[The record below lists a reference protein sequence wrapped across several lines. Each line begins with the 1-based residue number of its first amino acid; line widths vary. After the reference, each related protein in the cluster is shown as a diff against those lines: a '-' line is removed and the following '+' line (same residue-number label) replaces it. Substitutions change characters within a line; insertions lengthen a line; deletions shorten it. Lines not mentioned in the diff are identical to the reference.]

1 MKKIV
6 VTLLLAAILLTM
18 TPMSATLAEASYATV
33 QSGNQYGVR
42 LRLGPST
49 SYASQT
55 TLPSG
60 TVVTVLEKG
69 TVWTRIQAGTLT
81 GYMMSKFLVSSD
93 GSNSSS
99 TPSLGT
105 ATVYAGNGL
114 RTWLRTAPNGRRLGL
129 YSDGT
134 PLTILGY
141 KGEWTRVMIGSSVG
155 YMMTKYIALPAP
167 TPEPTPIPYSA
178 LNKVEL
184 NYEYPLVGDTLLA
197 TITPSQA
204 TVDYQWYRDEVG
216 GTKLSTAAA
225 YTATTADVGH
235 KICLQVTGNGQWA
248 GQKVSVL
255 SQPVTKERKVAGVM
269 IVNTNADHSAP
280 LAGDILKAVV
290 APSSATVT
298 YSWRVAGVEKGKE
311 ATYVV
316 QASDSGKQIQVYATG
331 TGDFSGQA
339 ASDMTSKVADALELK
354 EVKLSTSFPVV
365 GQAITATVTPGSATA
380 SYVWY
385 VDGIKMGSGASY
397 TPTAFDMGK
406 VITVKATGTDKCAG
420 TVESAASQPVKM
432 VNLTKVSLD
441 SNAPVVGM
449 TLTATAEPAEARTA
463 NSVLYYWY
471 VSGEDKPVQS
481 DWSNKLTVKEAYAG
495 KAIYVRAYGQG
506 IYGGVVASAITSPV
520 NSKYTLNGV
529 SLTVTEPVV
538 GDVITAV
545 SDPQNL
551 SKADCLYLWQIG
563 TVTKS
568 STDNTYTVTSDD
580 VGKQIRVTLKYNG
593 AAVTSAATAKVA
605 KSKLITGIYLY
616 NETTKQNIGSAPQ
629 VGQTISVKVNP
640 VSAAESNCVKYSWR
654 IANKEVSTNASYTIA
669 SDDAGKELAVF
680 VEATGSYQ
688 IKENTSGSHKDKD
701 SGKVYLVARK
711 NVDGGQPINVTL
723 TAAITPKVGQSPVL
737 SLPKNEEN
745 KVVWTDGKGNK
756 QDVFYTANITWSPSL
771 SDNGTFRTGESYKAV
786 VNFTILTGGY
796 RLGTV
801 SVKDVNGSSMV
812 SASPVGNT
820 VTLQFSAL
828 TATQDVDNFCI
839 YGVTAPE
846 KGKTPVT
853 AIRDCAQYKGT
864 VAWQDEKGNAVTIF
878 EANKVYKAVI
888 SLTSAA
894 EYTFPNSG
902 KSLFTVPGAVSAEY
916 NKTGDHTATVTA
928 TFNPITTATKAE
940 VYADRDSVTV
950 GTSKK
955 YVVCTAL
962 LSGFTGDQDSLTW
975 SWTLA
980 NGTADETKID
990 QNGIVTIDADEKAGL
1005 ELLVTAS
1012 TTVEGK
1018 AYSASTTI
1026 KTATDDSTGDL
1037 SPVVTIVKSVSE
1049 LQAGKETTFIA
1060 TVQNSNNETVR
1071 WSVEGVDGT
1080 KSSGTTIGSSTGI
1093 LKISKF
1099 ETVKQLKVTATAV
1112 PTGET
1117 AVCYVTVVY
1126 AEAPISITFV
1136 EGQKSVSIGQS
1147 ATFKVAISA
1156 AEANPKAE
1164 FAVAANNGKADV
1176 TFTATDDTCTV
1187 TVPGEPSLVGK
1198 EIFVTARYACKD
1210 EDGNTHEV
1218 SAKYSFIITETA
1230 PEAKAAT
1237 MTLEGAALLPD
1248 DDFAVA
1254 DDEPAAQPEEAA
1266 TAPAKGIDTKSDSIS
1281 LVISGGEEEPAAKDE
1296 ESKEAPETE
1305 EKPAEEPK
1313 AEEKPAEPAVRK
1325 TEINTKNENIKLVIS
1340 GGEEETAQPE
1350 EIQQAEQPE
1359 ETQKDEQSAEPAAEE
1374 KKTEIDTKNENIKLV
1389 ISGGDEEP
1397 VQTEKTKDEAP
1408 AEAETEKETV
1418 VVNEKE
1424 KKDAKEQKPDK
1435 KEEAP
1440 AEIGV
1445 TVYGPDVAKV
1455 VPGKV
1460 YTFSAEVS
1468 CAVEGYDIVWSVY
1481 CSDETVKAS
1490 IVDGE
1495 LYVTENPTGEDQ
1507 VLRIRARYKDA
1518 DGNLY
1523 SEGSYASFHV
1533 TVAPGI
1539 AKPRVIKESKP
1550 AEKESENGKAAEAEG
1565 NKEPAKVEES
1575 KETVKP
1581 ETTEPKKIYEDDR
1594 DDPDYVPF
1602 D

>member
-6 VTLLLAAILLTM
+6 VTLLLAAILLAM

-42 LRLGPST
+42 LRLGPGT
-49 SYASQT
+49 NYASQT

-60 TVVTVLEKG
+60 TVVTVLEQG
-69 TVWTRIQAGTLT
+69 TVWTRIQAGTLS
-81 GYMMSKFLVSSD
+81 GYMMSKFLVSSS
-93 GSNSSS
+93 GSSTSS

-141 KGEWTRVMIGSSVG
+141 KGQWTRVMIGSSVG

-178 LNKVEL
+178 LTKVEL
-184 NYEYPLVGDTLLA
+184 NYEYPLVGDTLTA
-197 TITPSQA
+197 TITPAQA
-204 TVDYQWYRDEVG
+204 TVDYQWYRDEAKDAN
-216 GTKLSTAAA
+216 KLSTAAA

-235 KICLQVTGNGQWA
+235 KILLVVTGNGQWA

-269 IVNTNADHSAP
+269 IVNTIADHSAP

-397 TPTAFDMGK
+397 MPTAFDMGK

-471 VSGEDKPVQS
+471 VSGEDKPVQKGW
-481 DWSNKLTVKEAYAG
+481 DNTFKVEEKYAG

-538 GDVITAV
+538 GDVIKAV
-545 SDPQNL
+545 SDPANL
-551 SKADCLYLWQIG
+551 SGTECLYLWQIG

-593 AAVTSAATAKVA
+593 ATATSAATSAVLG
-605 KSKLITGIYLY
+605 SKNITGIYLY
-616 NETTKQNIGSAPQ
+616 NESTKQNIGSQPQ

-640 VSAAESNCVKYSWR
+640 SEAAVKYTWTR
-654 IANKEVSTNASYTIA
+654 TEADNKTTTNVGNAASYVVTA
-669 SDDAGKELAVF
+669 ADAGRPLTVK
-680 VEATGSYQ
+680 VEAQGSYV
-688 IKENTSGSHKDKD
+688 INNKDKFFTA
-701 SGKVYLVARK
+701 STTVAGGNAV
-711 NVDGGQPINVTL
+711 NVAL
-723 TAAITPKVGQSPVL
+723 TSAITPKVGQSPVL
-737 SLPKNEEN
+737 KLNN
-745 KVVWTDGKGNK
+745 NTAVWKDAAGKS
-756 QDVFYTANITWSPSL
+756 YTVTYSADITWSPSL

-786 VNFTILTGGY
+786 VNFTSLTGGY
-796 RLGTV
+796 RLG
-801 SVKDVNGSSMV
+801 SV
-812 SASPVGNT
+812 SATDVDGKTSVSGSLVGNT
-820 VTLQFSAL
+820 VTINFGKL
-828 TATQDVDNFCI
+828 TATQEVDNFCI

-990 QNGIVTIDADEKAGL
+990 QNGIVTVDADEKAGL

-1026 KTATDDSTGDL
+1026 KTATDNSTGDL
-1037 SPVVTIVKSVSE
+1037 APVVTIVKSVSE

-1156 AEANPKAE
+1156 SEANPKAE

-1176 TFTATDDTCTV
+1176 TFTATDDTCVV

-1281 LVISGGEEEPAAKDE
+1281 LVISGGEEEPAAKGE

-1340 GGEEETAQPE
+1340 GGDEEPAQPE
-1350 EIQQAEQPE
+1350 E
-1359 ETQKDEQSAEPAAEE
+1359 
-1374 KKTEIDTKNENIKLV
+1374 
-1389 ISGGDEEP
+1389 
-1397 VQTEKTKDEAP
+1397 TKDEAP

-1424 KKDAKEQKPDK
+1424 KKDAKEQKPVK

>member
-69 TVWTRIQAGTLT
+69 TVWTRIQAGTLS
-81 GYMMSKFLVSSD
+81 GYMMSKFLVSSG
-93 GSNSSS
+93 GSSTSS
-99 TPSLGT
+99 TPSLGS
-105 ATVYAGNGL
+105 ATVYAGNGK

-155 YMMTKYIALPAP
+155 YMMTKFIALPAP

-178 LNKVEL
+178 LTKVEL
-184 NYEYPLVGDTLLA
+184 NYEYPLVGDTLTA
-197 TITPSQA
+197 TITPAQA
-204 TVDYQWYRDEVG
+204 TVDYQWYRDEAKDAN
-216 GTKLSTAAA
+216 KLSTAAA

-235 KICLQVTGNGQWA
+235 KILLVVTGNGQWA

-593 AAVTSAATAKVA
+593 ATATSAATSAVL
-605 KSKLITGIYLY
+605 KSKNITGIYLY
-616 NETTKQNIGSAPQ
+616 NESTKQNIGSQPQ

-640 VSAAESNCVKYSWR
+640 SEAAASGCVKYTWTIGGKKSGTTT
-654 IANKEVSTNASYTIA
+654 SSYTIT
-669 SDDAGKELAVF
+669 SSDAGKEIIAK
-680 VEATGSYQ
+680 VEATGSYV
-688 IKENTSGSHKDKD
+688 INNNEKAFTAKTTVAGGNAVNVALTS
-701 SGKVYLVARK
+701 
-711 NVDGGQPINVTL
+711 
-723 TAAITPKVGQSPVL
+723 AITPKVGQSPVL
-737 SLPKNEEN
+737 KLNN
-745 KVVWTDGKGNK
+745 NTAVWKDAAGKEYPVTYSA
-756 QDVFYTANITWSPSL
+756 DITWSPSL
-771 SDNGTFRTGESYKAV
+771 SDNGTFRTGVSYKAV
-786 VNFTILTGGY
+786 VNFTSLTGGY
-796 RLGTV
+796 RLG
-801 SVKDVNGSSMV
+801 SV
-812 SASPVGNT
+812 SATDVDGKTSVSGSLVGNT
-820 VTLQFSAL
+820 VTINFGKL
-828 TATQDVDNFCI
+828 TATQEVDNFCI

-1026 KTATDDSTGDL
+1026 KTATDNSTGDL
-1037 SPVVTIVKSVSE
+1037 APVVTIVKSVSE

-1136 EGQKSVSIGQS
+1136 EGQKSVSIGQK
-1147 ATFKVAISA
+1147 AAFKVAISA
-1156 AEANPKAE
+1156 AEANPKAQ
-1164 FAVAANNGKADV
+1164 FAVAASNGATDV
-1176 TFTATDDTCTV
+1176 TIASSTNDTCTV
-1187 TVPGEPSLVGK
+1187 NVPNDPALVGK

-1210 EDGNTHEV
+1210 EDGKEHEV

-1281 LVISGGEEEPAAKDE
+1281 LVISGGEEEPAAKGE

-1350 EIQQAEQPE
+1350 EIQPAEQPE
-1359 ETQKDEQSAEPAAEE
+1359 KTQKDEQSAEPAAEE

-1389 ISGGDEEP
+1389 ISGGDEDP
-1397 VQTEKTKDEAP
+1397 VQPEETKDEAP

-1424 KKDAKEQKPDK
+1424 KKDAKEQKPVK

>member
-42 LRLGPST
+42 LRLGPGT
-49 SYASQT
+49 NYASQT

-60 TVVTVLEKG
+60 TVVTVLEQG
-69 TVWTRIQAGTLT
+69 TIWTRIQAGTLS
-81 GYMMSKFLVSSD
+81 GYMMSKFLVSSS
-93 GSNSSS
+93 GSS
-99 TPSLGT
+99 TSSAPSLGS
-105 ATVYAGNGL
+105 ATVFAGNGL

-167 TPEPTPIPYSA
+167 TPAPTPIPYSA
-178 LNKVEL
+178 LTKVEL

-197 TITPSQA
+197 TVTPAHA
-204 TVDYQWYRDEVG
+204 TVTYQWYRDSVG
-216 GTKLSTAAA
+216 GKKLSTAAA
-225 YTATTADVGH
+225 YTPTAADAGH
-235 KICLQVTGNGQWA
+235 KICVEVTGTGQWA
-248 GQKVSVL
+248 QQKVSVL
-255 SQPVTKERKVAGVM
+255 SQPVTKERKIAGVM
-269 IVNTNADHSAP
+269 IVNTNTDHIAP

-290 APSSATVT
+290 APSSATAT
-298 YSWRVAGVEKGKE
+298 YSWRVAGVEKGTE

-316 QASDSGKQIQVYATG
+316 QASDSNKQIQVYATG
-331 TGDFSGQA
+331 TGDFSGRA
-339 ASDMTSKVADALELK
+339 ASDMTSPVADALALK

-365 GQAITATVTPGSATA
+365 GQAVSASVTPSSATA

-385 VDGIKMGSGASY
+385 VDGIKMGTGATY

-406 VITVKATGTDKCAG
+406 AITVKATGTDKCAG
-420 TVESAASQPVKM
+420 TVESNASQPVKM
-432 VNLTKVSLD
+432 TNLTRVTMD
-441 SNAPVVGM
+441 SMTPAVGM
-449 TLTATAEPAEARTA
+449 TLTATAEPVEAVTA
-463 NSVLYYWY
+463 DSVLYYWY
-471 VSGEDKPVQS
+471 ISGQDESVQKGW
-481 DWSNKLTVKEAYAG
+481 DNTFEVKAEHAG

-506 IYGGVVASAITSPV
+506 IYGGVVASAISSPV
-520 NSKYTLNGV
+520 NSKFTLNA
-529 SLTVTEPVV
+529 VTLSVTDPVV
-538 GDVITAV
+538 GDKITAV
-545 SDPQNL
+545 SDPKNL
-551 SKADCLYLWQIG
+551 PATECLYLWQIG

-568 STDNTYTVTSDD
+568 SADPTYTVQPDD

-593 AAVTSAATAKVA
+593 AAVTSAATNKVL
-605 KSKLITGIYLY
+605 KEKKITGAYLY
-616 NETTKQNIGSAPQ
+616 NETTQQNIGNKPQ
-629 VGQTISVKVNP
+629 VGQTISAKVTP
-640 VSAAESNCVKYSWR
+640 ASAAESGFVTYQWYIDSV
-654 IANKEVSTNASYTIA
+654 EVAGAPGSSYTIK
-669 SDDAGKELAVF
+669 DENAGKTIYAKVQG
-680 VEATGSYQ
+680 TGSYGTDELKTNSTQ
-688 IKENTSGSHKDKD
+688 VENGKPIK
-701 SGKVYLVARK
+701 
-711 NVDGGQPINVTL
+711 VTL
-723 TAAITPKVGQSPVL
+723 PDGVTPKVGQSPVL
-737 SLPKNEEN
+737 AVKRIAVAEP
-745 KVVWTDGKGNK
+745 DGKPLMGSNGK
-756 QDVFYTANITWSPSL
+756 PITELDCYATITWSPSL
-771 SDNGTFRTGESYKAV
+771 SDNGTFRTGVNYKAV
-786 VNFTILTGGY
+786 VNFTSVTGGY

-801 SVKDVNGSSMV
+801 SVKDVNGSSTV

-820 VTLQFSAL
+820 VTLKFSAL
-828 TATQDVDNFCI
+828 TDKQEVDNFCI

-864 VAWQDEKGNAVTIF
+864 VAWQDEKGNAVTVF

-902 KSLFTVPGAVSAEY
+902 KSLFTVPGAASAVY
-916 NKTGDHTATVTA
+916 QKTGDHTATVTA
-928 TFNPITTATKAE
+928 TFDPITTETKAE
-940 VYADRDSVTV
+940 IYADRTSVTV

-955 YVVCTAL
+955 YVVCTAM
-962 LSGFTGDQDSLTW
+962 LSGFSGDQDSLEW
-975 SWTLA
+975 KWTLA
-980 NGTADETKID
+980 NGTKDETGID
-990 QNGIVTIDADEKAGL
+990 QNGIVTIDADEKADL

-1018 AYSASTTI
+1018 LYSASATI
-1026 KTATDDSTGDL
+1026 KTVADSTPGDL
-1037 SPVVTIVKSVSE
+1037 TPVVTIVKSVSE

-1060 TVQNSNNETVR
+1060 TVQNSVNETVR
-1071 WSVEGVDGT
+1071 WSVEGVDGD

-1117 AVCYVTVVY
+1117 AVCYVSVVY

-1136 EGQKSVSIGQS
+1136 EGQKSVSIGQK
-1147 ATFKVAISA
+1147 AAFKVAISA
-1156 AEANPKAE
+1156 AEANPKAQ
-1164 FAVAANNGKADV
+1164 FAVAASNGATDV
-1176 TFTATDDTCTV
+1176 TIASSTNDTCTV
-1187 TVPGEPSLVGK
+1187 NVPDDPALVGK
-1198 EIFVTARYACKD
+1198 EIFLTARYACKD
-1210 EDGNTHEV
+1210 DDGKEHEV
-1218 SAKYSFIITETA
+1218 SAKWSFIITETA

-1266 TAPAKGIDTKSDSIS
+1266 TAPAKVIDTKNENIT
-1281 LVISGGEEEPAAKDE
+1281 LTISGGEEEPAAKDE

-1305 EKPAEEPK
+1305 EKPAEGQAESAAKGEEPAEEPK

-1325 TEINTKNENIKLVIS
+1325 TEI
-1340 GGEEETAQPE
+1340 
-1350 EIQQAEQPE
+1350 
-1359 ETQKDEQSAEPAAEE
+1359 
-1374 KKTEIDTKNENIKLV
+1374 DTKNENITLV
-1389 ISGGDEEP
+1389 ISGGDEPEEKAESEKAEEP
-1397 VQTEKTKDEAP
+1397 APKTEE
-1408 AEAETEKETV
+1408 ETV
-1418 VVNEKE
+1418 VVSEKE
-1424 KKDAKEQKPDK
+1424 KKDDGKKQKPVK

-1440 AEIGV
+1440 ADIGV

-1460 YTFSAEVS
+1460 YAFTAEVS
-1468 CAVEGYDIVWSVY
+1468 CEVEGYEIVWSVY
-1481 CSDETVKAS
+1481 CSDESVKAS

-1495 LYVTENPTGEDQ
+1495 LYVTENPTGEEQ

-1523 SEGSYASFHV
+1523 SENSYASFHV

-1539 AKPRVIKESKP
+1539 AKPRVIKERKTSTDE
-1550 AEKESENGKAAEAEG
+1550 AEIGKSAEAEG
-1565 NKEPAKVEES
+1565 NTESALPEEPKQSE
-1575 KETVKP
+1575 P
-1581 ETTEPKKIYEDDR
+1581 TEPKKIYEDDR

>member
-42 LRLGPST
+42 LRLGPGT
-49 SYASQT
+49 NYASQT

-60 TVVTVLEKG
+60 TVVTVLEQG
-69 TVWTRIQAGTLT
+69 TIWTRIQAGTLS
-81 GYMMSKFLVSSD
+81 GYMMSKFLVSSS
-93 GSNSSS
+93 GSS
-99 TPSLGT
+99 TSSAPSLGS
-105 ATVYAGNGL
+105 ATVFAGNGL

-167 TPEPTPIPYSA
+167 TPAPTPIPYSA
-178 LNKVEL
+178 LSKVEL

-204 TVDYQWYRDEVG
+204 TVTYQWYRDKVG

-235 KICLQVTGNGQWA
+235 KICVEVTGTGQWA
-248 GQKVSVL
+248 EQKVSVL
-255 SQPVTKERKVAGVM
+255 SQPVTKERKIAGVM
-269 IVNTNADHSAP
+269 IVNTNTDHIAP

-290 APSSATVT
+290 APSSATAT
-298 YSWRVAGVEKGKE
+298 YSWRVAGVEKGTE

-316 QASDSGKQIQVYATG
+316 QASDSNKQIQVYATG
-331 TGDFSGQA
+331 TGDFSGRA
-339 ASDMTSKVADALELK
+339 ASDMTSPVADALALK

-365 GQAITATVTPGSATA
+365 GQAVSASVTPSSATA

-385 VDGIKMGSGASY
+385 VDGIKMGTGATY

-406 VITVKATGTDKCAG
+406 AITVKATGTDKCAG
-420 TVESAASQPVKM
+420 TVESNASQPVKM
-432 VNLTKVSLD
+432 TNLTRVTMD
-441 SNAPVVGM
+441 SMTPAVGM
-449 TLTATAEPAEARTA
+449 TLTATAEPVEAVTA
-463 NSVLYYWY
+463 DSVLYYWY
-471 VSGEDKPVQS
+471 ISGQDESVQKGW
-481 DWSNKLTVKEAYAG
+481 DNTFEVKAEHAG

-506 IYGGVVASAITSPV
+506 IYGGVVASAISSPV
-520 NSKYTLNGV
+520 NSKFTLNA
-529 SLTVTEPVV
+529 VTLSVTDPVV
-538 GDVITAV
+538 GDVITAQA
-545 SDPQNL
+545 DPKNL
-551 SKADCLYLWQIG
+551 PATECLYLWQIG

-568 STDNTYTVTSDD
+568 SADPTYTVQPDD

-593 AAVTSAATAKVA
+593 AAVTSAATNKVL
-605 KSKLITGIYLY
+605 KEKKITGAYLY
-616 NETTKQNIGSAPQ
+616 NETTQQNIGNKPQ
-629 VGQTISVKVNP
+629 VGQTISAKVTP
-640 VSAAESNCVKYSWR
+640 ASAAESGFVTYQWYIDSV
-654 IANKEVSTNASYTIA
+654 EVAGATGSSYTIK
-669 SDDAGKELAVF
+669 DENAGKTIYAKVQG
-680 VEATGSYQ
+680 TGSYGTDELKTNSTQ
-688 IKENTSGSHKDKD
+688 VENGKPIK
-701 SGKVYLVARK
+701 
-711 NVDGGQPINVTL
+711 VTL
-723 TAAITPKVGQSPVL
+723 PDGVTPKVGQSPVL
-737 SLPKNEEN
+737 AVKRIAVAEP
-745 KVVWTDGKGNK
+745 DGKPLMGSNGK
-756 QDVFYTANITWSPSL
+756 PITELDCYATITWSPSL

-786 VNFTILTGGY
+786 VNFTILTGGF

-820 VTLQFSAL
+820 VTLKFSAL
-828 TATQDVDNFCI
+828 TDKQEVDNFCI

-864 VAWQDEKGNAVTIF
+864 VAWQDESGKPVTVF

-902 KSLFTVPGAVSAEY
+902 KSLFTVPGAASAVY
-916 NKTGDHTATVTA
+916 QKTGDHTATVTA
-928 TFNPITTATKAE
+928 TFDPITTETKAE
-940 VYADRDSVTV
+940 IYADRTSVTV

-955 YVVCTAL
+955 YVVCTAM
-962 LSGFTGDQDSLTW
+962 LSGFSGDQDSLEW
-975 SWTLA
+975 KWTLA
-980 NGTADETKID
+980 NGTKDETGID
-990 QNGIVTIDADEKAGL
+990 QNGIVTIDADEKADL

-1018 AYSASTTI
+1018 LYSASATI
-1026 KTATDDSTGDL
+1026 KTVADSTPGDL
-1037 SPVVTIVKSVSE
+1037 TPVVTIVKSVSE
-1049 LQAGKETTFIA
+1049 LQAGKDTTFIA
-1060 TVQNSNNETVR
+1060 TVQNSVNETVR
-1071 WSVEGVDGT
+1071 WSVEGVDGD
-1080 KSSGTTIGSSTGI
+1080 KSSGTTIGSSTGV
-1093 LKISKF
+1093 LKISRF

-1136 EGQKSVSIGQS
+1136 EGQKSVSIGQK
-1147 ATFKVAISA
+1147 AAFKVAISA
-1156 AEANPKAE
+1156 AEANPKAQ
-1164 FAVAANNGKADV
+1164 FAVAASNGATDV
-1176 TFTATDDTCTV
+1176 TIASSTNDTCTV
-1187 TVPGEPSLVGK
+1187 NVPDDPALVGK
-1198 EIFVTARYACKD
+1198 EIFLTARYACKD
-1210 EDGNTHEV
+1210 DDGKEHEV
-1218 SAKYSFIITETA
+1218 SAKWSFIITETA

-1266 TAPAKGIDTKSDSIS
+1266 TAPAKVIDTKNENIT
-1281 LVISGGEEEPAAKDE
+1281 LTISGGEEEPAAKDE

-1305 EKPAEEPK
+1305 EKPAEGQAESAAKGEEPAEEPK

-1325 TEINTKNENIKLVIS
+1325 TEI
-1340 GGEEETAQPE
+1340 
-1350 EIQQAEQPE
+1350 
-1359 ETQKDEQSAEPAAEE
+1359 
-1374 KKTEIDTKNENIKLV
+1374 DTKNENITLV
-1389 ISGGDEEP
+1389 ISGGDEPEEKAEP
-1397 VQTEKTKDEAP
+1397 EKAEEPAPKTEE
-1408 AEAETEKETV
+1408 ETV
-1418 VVNEKE
+1418 VVSEKE
-1424 KKDAKEQKPDK
+1424 KKDDGKKQKPVK

-1440 AEIGV
+1440 ADIGV

-1460 YTFSAEVS
+1460 YAFTAEVS
-1468 CAVEGYDIVWSVY
+1468 CEVEGYEIVWSVY
-1481 CSDETVKAS
+1481 CSDESVKAS

-1495 LYVTENPTGEDQ
+1495 LYVTENPTGEEQ

-1523 SEGSYASFHV
+1523 SENSYASFHV

-1539 AKPRVIKESKP
+1539 AKPRVIKERKTSTDE
-1550 AEKESENGKAAEAEG
+1550 AEIGKSAEAEG
-1565 NKEPAKVEES
+1565 NTEPALPEEPKQS
-1575 KETVKP
+1575 EP
-1581 ETTEPKKIYEDDR
+1581 TEPKKIYEDDR

>member
-42 LRLGPST
+42 LRLGPGT
-49 SYASQT
+49 NYASQT

-60 TVVTVLEKG
+60 TVVTVLEQG
-69 TVWTRIQAGTLT
+69 TVWTRIQAGTLS
-81 GYMMSKFLVSSD
+81 GYMMSKFLVSSG
-93 GSNSSS
+93 GSSTSS
-99 TPSLGT
+99 TPSLGS
-105 ATVYAGNGL
+105 ATVYAGNGK

-155 YMMTKYIALPAP
+155 YMMSKYIALPAP
-167 TPEPTPIPYSA
+167 TPAPTPIPYSA
-178 LNKVEL
+178 LSKVEL

-204 TVDYQWYRDEVG
+204 TVTYQWYRDKVG

-235 KICLQVTGNGQWA
+235 KICVEVTGTGQWA
-248 GQKVSVL
+248 QQKVSVL
-255 SQPVTKERKVAGVM
+255 SQPVTKERKIAGVM
-269 IVNTNADHSAP
+269 IVNTNTDHTAP

-290 APSSATVT
+290 APSSATAA
-298 YSWRVAGVEKGKE
+298 YSWRVAGVEKGTE

-316 QASDSGKQIQVYATG
+316 QASDSNKQIQVYATG
-331 TGDFSGQA
+331 TGDFSGRA
-339 ASDMTSKVADALELK
+339 ASDMTSPVADALALK

-365 GQAITATVTPGSATA
+365 GQAVSASVTPSSATA

-385 VDGIKMGSGASY
+385 VDGIKMGTGATY

-406 VITVKATGTDKCAG
+406 AITVKATGTDKCAG
-420 TVESAASQPVKM
+420 TVESNASQPVKM
-432 VNLTKVSLD
+432 TNLTRVTMD
-441 SNAPVVGM
+441 SMTPAVGM
-449 TLTATAEPAEARTA
+449 TLTATAEPAEAMTA
-463 NSVLYYWY
+463 RSVAYYWY
-471 VSGEDKPVQS
+471 VSGEDKPVHEGW
-481 DWSNKLTVKEAYAG
+481 DNTFKVEEKYAG

-506 IYGGVVASAITSPV
+506 IYGGVVASAISSPV
-520 NSKYTLNGV
+520 NSKVTLNA
-529 SLTVTEPVV
+529 VTLSVTDPVV
-538 GDVITAV
+538 GDKITAV
-545 SDPQNL
+545 SDPANL
-551 SKADCLYLWQIG
+551 AKDDCLYLWQIG

-568 STDNTYTVTSDD
+568 SADNTYTVAPDD

-593 AAVTSAATAKVA
+593 AAVTSVATSAVLQ
-605 KSKLITGIYLY
+605 SKLITGIYLY

-640 VSAAESNCVKYSWR
+640 VSAAESNCVKYTWTR
-654 IANKEVSTNASYTIA
+654 TEADNKTTTNVGTGASYTVTA
-669 SDDAGKELAVF
+669 DDAGKKLTVK
-680 VEATGSYQ
+680 VEATATSSYQ
-688 IKENTSGSHKDKD
+688 INNKEKYFTANTA
-701 SGKVYLVARK
+701 VA
-711 NVDGGQPINVTL
+711 GGHAVNVTL
-723 TAAITPKVGQSPVL
+723 PASIIPKVGQSPVL
-737 SLPKNEEN
+737 KLNNNTAVWKDSTGKETN
-745 KVVWTDGKGNK
+745 VVYSAT
-756 QDVFYTANITWSPSL
+756 ITWSPSL
-771 SDNGTFRTGESYKAV
+771 SDNGTFRTGEKYTAV
-786 VNFTILTGGY
+786 VNFTSLTGGF

-801 SVKDVNGSSMV
+801 SVTDVDGSSV
-812 SASPVGNT
+812 VTASPVGNT
-820 VTLQFSAL
+820 VTLNFGQL
-828 TATQDVDNFCI
+828 TATQEVDNFCI

-846 KGKTPVT
+846 AGKTPVT
-853 AIRDCAQYKGT
+853 AIRKSAQFDGT
-864 VAWQDEKGNAVTIF
+864 VAWQDESGKAVTTF
-878 EANKVYKAVI
+878 EANKKYTAVI
-888 SLTSAA
+888 SLTCGT
-894 EYTFPNSG
+894 EYTFPAG
-902 KSLFTVPGAVSAEY
+902 GTSLFTVPGAASVKY
-916 NKTGDHTATVTA
+916 QKTGDHTATVTA
-928 TFNPITTATKAE
+928 TFDPITTETKAE
-940 VYADRDSVTV
+940 IYADRTSVTV

-955 YVVCTAL
+955 YVVCTAM
-962 LSGFTGDQDSLTW
+962 LSGFSGDQDSLEW
-975 SWTLA
+975 KWTLA
-980 NGTADETKID
+980 NGTKDETGID
-990 QNGIVTIDADEKAGL
+990 QNGIVTIDADEKADL

-1012 TTVEGK
+1012 TTVDGK
-1018 AYSASTTI
+1018 LYSASTTI
-1026 KTATDDSTGDL
+1026 KTVADSTSGDL
-1037 SPVVTIVKSVSE
+1037 TPVVTIVKSVSE

-1060 TVQNSNNETVR
+1060 TVQNSVNETVR
-1071 WSVEGVDGT
+1071 WSVEGVDGD

-1126 AEAPISITFV
+1126 AEAPIGITFV

-1147 ATFKVAISA
+1147 ATFKVAVSTSA
-1156 AEANPKAE
+1156 ADPKAE
-1164 FAVAANNGKADV
+1164 FAVAASNGKADV
-1176 TFTATDDTCTV
+1176 TFTATNDTCTV
-1187 TVPGEPSLVGK
+1187 TVPNDPALVGK
-1198 EIFVTARYACKD
+1198 EIFVTARYTET
-1210 EDGNTHEV
+1210 EDGKAHEV
-1218 SAKYSFIITETA
+1218 SAKWSFIITETA

-1266 TAPAKGIDTKSDSIS
+1266 TAPAKVIDTKNENIT
-1281 LVISGGEEEPAAKDE
+1281 LTISGGEEEPAAKDE

-1305 EKPAEEPK
+1305 EKPAEGQAESAAKGEEPAEEPK

-1325 TEINTKNENIKLVIS
+1325 TEI
-1340 GGEEETAQPE
+1340 
-1350 EIQQAEQPE
+1350 
-1359 ETQKDEQSAEPAAEE
+1359 
-1374 KKTEIDTKNENIKLV
+1374 DTKNENITLV
-1389 ISGGDEEP
+1389 ISGGDEPEEKAEP
-1397 VQTEKTKDEAP
+1397 EKAEEPAPKTEE
-1408 AEAETEKETV
+1408 ETV
-1418 VVNEKE
+1418 VVSEKE
-1424 KKDAKEQKPDK
+1424 KKDDGKKQKPVK

-1440 AEIGV
+1440 ADIGV

-1460 YTFSAEVS
+1460 YAFTAEVS
-1468 CAVEGYDIVWSVY
+1468 CEVEGYEIVWSVY
-1481 CSDETVKAS
+1481 CSDESVKAS

-1495 LYVTENPTGEDQ
+1495 LYVTENPTGEEQ

-1523 SEGSYASFHV
+1523 SENSYASFHV

-1539 AKPRVIKESKP
+1539 AKPRVIKERKTSTDE
-1550 AEKESENGKAAEAEG
+1550 AEIGKSAEAEG
-1565 NKEPAKVEES
+1565 NTEPALPEEPKQS
-1575 KETVKP
+1575 EP
-1581 ETTEPKKIYEDDR
+1581 TEPKKIYEDDR

>member
-42 LRLGPST
+42 LRLGPGT

-60 TVVTVLEKG
+60 TVVTVLEQG

-93 GSNSSS
+93 GSNPSS

-178 LNKVEL
+178 LTKVEL
-184 NYEYPLVGDTLLA
+184 NYEYPLVGDTLTA
-197 TITPSQA
+197 TITPAQA

-248 GQKVSVL
+248 EQKVSVL
-255 SQPVTKERKVAGVM
+255 SQPVTAERKVAGVM

-298 YSWRVAGVEKGKE
+298 YSWRVAGVEKGTE

-365 GQAITATVTPGSATA
+365 GQAITVTVTPGSATA

-471 VSGEDKPVQS
+471 VSGDDKPVQS
-481 DWSNKLTVKEAYAG
+481 DWSNKFTVTEAYVG
-495 KAIYVRAYGQG
+495 KSIYVRAYGQG

-520 NSKYTLNGV
+520 NSTYTLNGV
-529 SLTVTEPVV
+529 SLSVTEPVV

-545 SDPQNL
+545 SDPKNL

-593 AAVTSAATAKVA
+593 ATATSAATSAVLKN
-605 KSKLITGIYLY
+605 KNITGIYLY
-616 NETTKQNIGSAPQ
+616 NESTRQNIGSQPQ

-640 VSAAESNCVKYSWR
+640 AEAAASGCVKYTWTR
-654 IANKEVSTNASYTIA
+654 TEADNRTTTNVGTAASYVVTA
-669 SDDAGKELAVF
+669 ADAGRPLTVK
-680 VEATGSYQ
+680 VEAQGNYV
-688 IKENTSGSHKDKD
+688 INNKDKCFTT
-701 SGKVYLVARK
+701 STTVAGGNAV
-711 NVDGGQPINVTL
+711 NVAL
-723 TAAITPKVGQSPVL
+723 TSAITPKVGQSPVL
-737 SLPKNEEN
+737 KLNN
-745 KVVWTDGKGNK
+745 NTAVWRDAAGKS
-756 QDVFYTANITWSPSL
+756 YTVTYSADITWSPSL
-771 SDNGTFRTGESYKAV
+771 SDNGTFRTGVSYKAV
-786 VNFTILTGGY
+786 VNFTSLTGGY
-796 RLGTV
+796 RLG
-801 SVKDVNGSSMV
+801 SV
-812 SASPVGNT
+812 SATDVDGATSVAGSVVGNT
-820 VTLQFSAL
+820 VTINFGEL
-828 TATQDVDNFCI
+828 TATQEVDNFCI

-853 AIRDCAQYKGT
+853 AITKNAQFDGKVEWKEGSTPVAT
-864 VAWQDEKGNAVTIF
+864 VF
-878 EANKVYKAVI
+878 EANKVYTAVI

-894 EYTFPNSG
+894 EYTFPEGG
-902 KSLFTVPGAVSAEY
+902 KSLFTVPGAASAVYE
-916 NKTGDHTATVTA
+916 KTGDHTATVTA

-940 VYADRDSVTV
+940 VYADRSSVTV

-1018 AYSASTTI
+1018 NYSASTTI
-1026 KTATDDSTGDL
+1026 KTATDDSNGDL
-1037 SPVVTIVKSVSE
+1037 APVVTIVKSVSE

-1136 EGQKSVSIGQS
+1136 EGQKSVSIGKS

-1156 AEANPKAE
+1156 SEANPKAE
-1164 FAVAANNGKADV
+1164 FAVAASNGKADV
-1176 TFTATDDTCTV
+1176 TVDPVDNTTCTV
-1187 TVPGEPSLVGK
+1187 NVPGEPSLVGK

-1230 PEAKAAT
+1230 PTDAETTNAPVTLDITDGEA
-1237 MTLEGAALLPD
+1237 P
-1248 DDFAVA
+1248 AVVV
-1254 DDEPAAQPEEAA
+1254 DEPAANEPAVLIAEDEQKAAVEEPSV
-1266 TAPAKGIDTKSDSIS
+1266 TIDTKNENIT
-1281 LVISGGEEEPAAKDE
+1281 LVISGGEEEPA
-1296 ESKEAPETE
+1296 
-1305 EKPAEEPK
+1305 
-1313 AEEKPAEPAVRK
+1313 
-1325 TEINTKNENIKLVIS
+1325 
-1340 GGEEETAQPE
+1340 
-1350 EIQQAEQPE
+1350 QPE
-1359 ETQKDEQSAEPAAEE
+1359 ETQPAEQPAEPAAEE
-1374 KKTEIDTKNENIKLV
+1374 PKTEIDTKNENIKLV

-1397 VQTEKTKDEAP
+1397 AQPEEPKDEVP
-1408 AEAETEKETV
+1408 TEAETEKETV

-1424 KKDAKEQKPDK
+1424 KKDAKEQKPVK
-1435 KEEAP
+1435 KEDAP
-1440 AEIGV
+1440 ADIGV
-1445 TVYGPDVAKV
+1445 TVYGPDVAKI

-1481 CSDETVKAS
+1481 CADETVKAS

-1539 AKPRVIKESKP
+1539 AKPRVIKDKTSD
-1550 AEKESENGKAAEAEG
+1550 KEIENGKAAEAEG
-1565 NKEPAKVEES
+1565 NKEPDKAEEP

-1581 ETTEPKKIYEDDR
+1581 EPTEPKKIYEDDR

>member
-6 VTLLLAAILLTM
+6 VTLLLAAILLAM

-69 TVWTRIQAGTLT
+69 TVWTRIQAGTLS
-81 GYMMSKFLVSSD
+81 GYMMSKFLVSSS
-93 GSNSSS
+93 GSSTSS

-141 KGEWTRVMIGSSVG
+141 KGQWTRVMIGSSVG

-178 LNKVEL
+178 LTKVEL

-204 TVDYQWYRDEVG
+204 TVTYQWYRDKVG

-235 KICLQVTGNGQWA
+235 KICVEVTGTGQWA

-269 IVNTNADHSAP
+269 IVNTIADHSAP

-481 DWSNKLTVKEAYAG
+481 GWSNTYTVEDKYVG

-520 NSKYTLNGV
+520 NSKYTLNSV

-580 VGKQIRVTLKYNG
+580 VDKQIRVTLKYNG
-593 AAVTSAATAKVA
+593 ATATSAATSAVL
-605 KSKLITGIYLY
+605 KSKNITGIYLY
-616 NETTKQNIGSAPQ
+616 NESTKQNIGSQPQ

-640 VSAAESNCVKYSWR
+640 SEAAASGCVKYTWTR
-654 IANKEVSTNASYTIA
+654 TEADNKTTTNVGNAASYVVTA
-669 SDDAGKELAVF
+669 SDAGRPLTVT
-680 VEATGSYQ
+680 VEAQGSYV
-688 IKENTSGSHKDKD
+688 INNKDK
-701 SGKVYLVARK
+701 SFKASTTVAGG
-711 NVDGGQPINVTL
+711 NAVDVVL
-723 TAAITPKVGQSPVL
+723 TSDITPKVGQSPAL
-737 SLPKNEEN
+737 KLNN
-745 KVVWTDGKGNK
+745 HTAVWKDSEGKSYPVTYNA
-756 QDVFYTANITWSPSL
+756 DIIWSPSL

-828 TATQDVDNFCI
+828 TATQEVDNFCI

-1026 KTATDDSTGDL
+1026 KTATDNSTGDL
-1037 SPVVTIVKSVSE
+1037 APVVTIVKSVSE

-1156 AEANPKAE
+1156 SEANPKAE

-1176 TFTATDDTCTV
+1176 TFTATDDTCVV

-1350 EIQQAEQPE
+1350 EIQPAEQPK

-1397 VQTEKTKDEAP
+1397 AQPEETKDEAP

-1424 KKDAKEQKPDK
+1424 KKDAKEQKPVK

-1539 AKPRVIKESKP
+1539 AKPRVIKDKTSD
-1550 AEKESENGKAAEAEG
+1550 KEIENGKAAEAEG

>member
-69 TVWTRIQAGTLT
+69 TVWTRIQAGTLS
-81 GYMMSKFLVSSD
+81 GYMMSKFLVSSS
-93 GSNSSS
+93 GSSTSS

-141 KGEWTRVMIGSSVG
+141 KGQWTRVMIGSSVG
-155 YMMTKYIALPAP
+155 YMMTKFIALPAP

-178 LNKVEL
+178 LTKVEL

-197 TITPSQA
+197 TITPAQA

-269 IVNTNADHSAP
+269 IVNTIADHSAP

-449 TLTATAEPAEARTA
+449 TLTATAEPTEARTA

-481 DWSNKLTVKEAYAG
+481 GWSNTYTVEDKHVG

-593 AAVTSAATAKVA
+593 ATATSAATSAVLKN
-605 KSKLITGIYLY
+605 KNITGIYLY
-616 NETTKQNIGSAPQ
+616 NESTKQNIGSQPQ

-640 VSAAESNCVKYSWR
+640 FEAAASGCVKYTWTIGGKKSGTTT
-654 IANKEVSTNASYTIA
+654 SSYTIT
-669 SDDAGKELAVF
+669 SSDAGKEIIAK
-680 VEATGSYQ
+680 VEATGSYV
-688 IKENTSGSHKDKD
+688 INNNEKAFTAKTTVAGGNAVNVALTS
-701 SGKVYLVARK
+701 
-711 NVDGGQPINVTL
+711 
-723 TAAITPKVGQSPVL
+723 AITPKVGQSPVL
-737 SLPKNEEN
+737 KLNN
-745 KVVWTDGKGNK
+745 NTAVWKDATGKS
-756 QDVFYTANITWSPSL
+756 YTVTYSADITWSPSL

-786 VNFTILTGGY
+786 VNFTSLTGGY
-796 RLGTV
+796 RLG
-801 SVKDVNGSSMV
+801 SV
-812 SASPVGNT
+812 SATDVDGKTSVSGSLVGNT
-820 VTLQFSAL
+820 VTINFGKL
-828 TATQDVDNFCI
+828 TATQEVDNFCI

-846 KGKTPVT
+846 KGKTPVKD
-853 AIRDCAQYKGT
+853 IRDCAQYKGT

-894 EYTFPNSG
+894 EYTFPDSG

-1156 AEANPKAE
+1156 SEANPKAE

-1176 TFTATDDTCTV
+1176 TFTATDDTCVV

-1325 TEINTKNENIKLVIS
+1325 TEI
-1340 GGEEETAQPE
+1340 
-1350 EIQQAEQPE
+1350 
-1359 ETQKDEQSAEPAAEE
+1359 
-1374 KKTEIDTKNENIKLV
+1374 DTKNENIKLV

-1424 KKDAKEQKPDK
+1424 KKDAKEQKPVK

>member
-42 LRLGPST
+42 LRLGPGT
-49 SYASQT
+49 NYASQT

-60 TVVTVLEKG
+60 TVVTVLEQG
-69 TVWTRIQAGTLT
+69 TVWTRIQAGTLS
-81 GYMMSKFLVSSD
+81 GYMMSKFLVSSG
-93 GSNSSS
+93 GSSTSS
-99 TPSLGT
+99 TPSLGS
-105 ATVYAGNGL
+105 ATVYAGNGK

-155 YMMTKYIALPAP
+155 YMMSKYIALPAP
-167 TPEPTPIPYSA
+167 TPAPTPIPYSA
-178 LNKVEL
+178 LSKVEL

-204 TVDYQWYRDEVG
+204 TVTYQWYRDKVG

-235 KICLQVTGNGQWA
+235 KICVEVTGTGQWA
-248 GQKVSVL
+248 EQKVSVL
-255 SQPVTKERKVAGVM
+255 SQPVTKERKIAGVM
-269 IVNTNADHSAP
+269 IVNTNTDHTAP

-290 APSSATVT
+290 APSSATAA
-298 YSWRVAGVEKGKE
+298 YSWRVAGVEKGTE

-316 QASDSGKQIQVYATG
+316 QASDSNKQIQVYATG
-331 TGDFSGQA
+331 TGDFSGRA
-339 ASDMTSKVADALELK
+339 ASDMTSPVADALALK

-365 GQAITATVTPGSATA
+365 GQAVSASVTPSSATA

-385 VDGIKMGSGASY
+385 VDGIKMGTGATY

-406 VITVKATGTDKCAG
+406 AITVKATGTDKCAG
-420 TVESAASQPVKM
+420 TVESNASQPVKM
-432 VNLTKVSLD
+432 TNLTRVTMD
-441 SNAPVVGM
+441 SMTPAVGM
-449 TLTATAEPAEARTA
+449 TLTATAEPAEAMTA
-463 NSVLYYWY
+463 RSVAYYWY
-471 VSGEDKPVQS
+471 VSGEDKPVHYS
-481 DWSNKLTVKEAYAG
+481 WDNTFKVEEKYAG

-506 IYGGVVASAITSPV
+506 IYGGVVASAISSPV
-520 NSKYTLNGV
+520 NSKVTLNA
-529 SLTVTEPVV
+529 VTLSVTDPVV
-538 GDVITAV
+538 GDKITAV
-545 SDPQNL
+545 SDPANL
-551 SKADCLYLWQIG
+551 AKADCLYLWQIG

-568 STDNTYTVTSDD
+568 SADNTYKVTADD

-593 AAVTSAATAKVA
+593 AAVTSVATSAVLQ
-605 KSKLITGIYLY
+605 SKLITGIYLY

-640 VSAAESNCVKYSWR
+640 VSAAESNCVKYTWTR
-654 IANKEVSTNASYTIA
+654 TEADNKTTTNVGTGASYTVTA
-669 SDDAGKELAVF
+669 DDAGKKLTVK

-688 IKENTSGSHKDKD
+688 INNKEKYFT
-701 SGKVYLVARK
+701 VPTTVA
-711 NVDGGQPINVTL
+711 GGHAVNVTL
-723 TAAITPKVGQSPVL
+723 PASIIPKVGQSPVL
-737 SLPKNEEN
+737 KLNNNTAVWKDSTGKETN
-745 KVVWTDGKGNK
+745 VVYSAT
-756 QDVFYTANITWSPSL
+756 ITWSPSL
-771 SDNGTFRTGESYKAV
+771 SDNGTFRTGEKYTAV
-786 VNFTILTGGY
+786 VNFTSLTGGF

-801 SVKDVNGSSMV
+801 SVPDVVDGTV
-812 SASPVGNT
+812 VTASPVGNT
-820 VTLQFSAL
+820 VTLNFGQL
-828 TATQDVDNFCI
+828 TATQEVDNFCI

-846 KGKTPVT
+846 AGKTPVT
-853 AIRDCAQYKGT
+853 AIRKSAQFDGT
-864 VAWQDEKGNAVTIF
+864 VAWQDESGKAVTTF
-878 EANKVYKAVI
+878 EANKKYTAVI
-888 SLTSAA
+888 SLTCGT
-894 EYTFPNSG
+894 EYTFPAG
-902 KSLFTVPGAVSAEY
+902 GTSLFTVPGAASVKY
-916 NKTGDHTATVTA
+916 QKTGDHTATVTA
-928 TFNPITTATKAE
+928 TFDPITTETKAE
-940 VYADRDSVTV
+940 IYADRTSVTV

-955 YVVCTAL
+955 YVVCTAM
-962 LSGFTGDQDSLTW
+962 LSGFSGDQDSLEW
-975 SWTLA
+975 KWTLA
-980 NGTADETKID
+980 NGTKDETGID
-990 QNGIVTIDADEKAGL
+990 QNGIVTIDADEKADL

-1018 AYSASTTI
+1018 LYSASATI
-1026 KTATDDSTGDL
+1026 KTVADSTSGDL
-1037 SPVVTIVKSVSE
+1037 TPVVTIVKSVSE

-1060 TVQNSNNETVR
+1060 TVQNSVNETVR
-1071 WSVEGVDGT
+1071 WSVEGVDGD

-1126 AEAPISITFV
+1126 AEAPIGITFV

-1147 ATFKVAISA
+1147 ATFKVAVSTSA
-1156 AEANPKAE
+1156 ADPKAE
-1164 FAVAANNGKADV
+1164 FAVAASNGKADV
-1176 TFTATDDTCTV
+1176 TFTATNDTCTV
-1187 TVPGEPSLVGK
+1187 TVPNDPALVGK
-1198 EIFVTARYACKD
+1198 EIFVTARYTET
-1210 EDGNTHEV
+1210 EDGKAHEV
-1218 SAKYSFIITETA
+1218 SAKWSFIITETA

-1266 TAPAKGIDTKSDSIS
+1266 TAPAKVIDTKNENIT
-1281 LVISGGEEEPAAKDE
+1281 LTISGGEEEPAAKDE

-1305 EKPAEEPK
+1305 EKTAEGQAESAAKGEEPAEEPK

-1325 TEINTKNENIKLVIS
+1325 TEI
-1340 GGEEETAQPE
+1340 
-1350 EIQQAEQPE
+1350 
-1359 ETQKDEQSAEPAAEE
+1359 
-1374 KKTEIDTKNENIKLV
+1374 DTKNENITLV
-1389 ISGGDEEP
+1389 ISGGDEPEEKAEP
-1397 VQTEKTKDEAP
+1397 EKAEEPAPKTEE
-1408 AEAETEKETV
+1408 ETV
-1418 VVNEKE
+1418 VVSEKE
-1424 KKDAKEQKPDK
+1424 KKDDGKKQKPVK

-1440 AEIGV
+1440 ADIGV

-1460 YTFSAEVS
+1460 YAFTAEVS
-1468 CAVEGYDIVWSVY
+1468 CEVEGYEIVWSVY
-1481 CSDETVKAS
+1481 CSDESVKAS

-1495 LYVTENPTGEDQ
+1495 LYVTENPTGEEQ

-1523 SEGSYASFHV
+1523 SENSYASFHV

-1539 AKPRVIKESKP
+1539 AKPRVIKERKTSTEE
-1550 AEKESENGKAAEAEG
+1550 AEIGKSAEAEG
-1565 NKEPAKVEES
+1565 NTEPALPEEPKQS
-1575 KETVKP
+1575 EP
-1581 ETTEPKKIYEDDR
+1581 TEPKKIYEDDR

>member
-69 TVWTRIQAGTLT
+69 TVWTRIQAGTLS
-81 GYMMSKFLVSSD
+81 GYMMSKFLVSSG
-93 GSNSSS
+93 GSSTSS
-99 TPSLGT
+99 TPSLGS
-105 ATVYAGNGL
+105 ATVYAGNGK

-178 LNKVEL
+178 LTKVEL

-204 TVDYQWYRDEVG
+204 TVTYQWYRDKVG

-235 KICLQVTGNGQWA
+235 KICVEVTGNGQWA

-432 VNLTKVSLD
+432 VDLTKVSLD

-481 DWSNKLTVKEAYAG
+481 GWSNTYTVEDKYVG
-495 KAIYVRAYGQG
+495 KSIYVRAYGQG

-520 NSKYTLNGV
+520 NSKYTLNAV

-545 SDPQNL
+545 SDPKNL

-593 AAVTSAATAKVA
+593 ATATSAATNKVL
-605 KSKLITGIYLY
+605 KEKKITGAYLY
-616 NETTKQNIGSAPQ
+616 NETTQQNIGSQPQ
-629 VGQTISVKVNP
+629 VGQTISVKVTP
-640 VSAAESNCVKYSWR
+640 AEAATSGCVKYTWLVND
-654 IANKEVSTNASYTIA
+654 AEVKGETGSSYVIRTK
-669 SDDAGKELAVF
+669 DAGKKVTVK
-680 VEATGSYQ
+680 VEA
-688 IKENTSGSHKDKD
+688 IGSHYKIANNDKAFTP
-701 SGKVYLVARK
+701 STTVAGGEAV
-711 NVDGGQPINVTL
+711 NVVL
-723 TAAITPKVGQSPVL
+723 TSDITPKVGQSPVYK
-737 SLPKNEEN
+737 LPSHPDN
-745 KVVWTDGKGNK
+745 KVVWNK
-756 QDVFYTANITWSPSL
+756 NDVFYTADITWSPSL
-771 SDNGTFRTGESYKAV
+771 SDNGTFRTGVSYKAV
-786 VNFTILTGGY
+786 VKLNILTGGY
-796 RLGTV
+796 RLGSV
-801 SVKDVNGSSMV
+801 SVKDVNGSSTV

-828 TATQDVDNFCI
+828 TATQEVDNFCI

-846 KGKTPVT
+846 KGKTPVK
-853 AIRDCAQYKGT
+853 AITKNAQFDGKVEWKEGNTPVAT
-864 VAWQDEKGNAVTIF
+864 VF
-878 EANKVYKAVI
+878 EANKVYTAVI

-894 EYTFPNSG
+894 EYTFPNSSE
-902 KSLFTVPGAVSAEY
+902 SLFTVPGAASAVY
-916 NKTGDHTATVTA
+916 KKTGDHTATVTA

-1026 KTATDDSTGDL
+1026 KTATDNSTGDL
-1037 SPVVTIVKSVSE
+1037 APVVTIVKSVSE

-1136 EGQKSVSIGQS
+1136 EGQKSVSIGKS

-1156 AEANPKAE
+1156 SEANPKAE
-1164 FAVAANNGKADV
+1164 FAVAASNGKADV
-1176 TFTATDDTCTV
+1176 TFTATDDTCVV

-1210 EDGNTHEV
+1210 EDGKEHEV

-1281 LVISGGEEEPAAKDE
+1281 LVISGGEEEPAAKGE

-1340 GGEEETAQPE
+1340 GGDEEPAQPE
-1350 EIQQAEQPE
+1350 EIQPAEQPE

-1424 KKDAKEQKPDK
+1424 KKDAKEQKPVK

-1523 SEGSYASFHV
+1523 SENSYASFHV

-1539 AKPRVIKESKP
+1539 AKPRVIKDKTSD
-1550 AEKESENGKAAEAEG
+1550 KEIENGKAAEAEG

>member
-93 GSNSSS
+93 GSNPSS

-155 YMMTKYIALPAP
+155 YMMTKFIALPAP

-178 LNKVEL
+178 LTKVEL
-184 NYEYPLVGDTLLA
+184 NYEYPLVGDTLTA
-197 TITPSQA
+197 TITPAQA
-204 TVDYQWYRDEVG
+204 TVDYQWYRDEAKDAN
-216 GTKLSTAAA
+216 KLSTAAA

-235 KICLQVTGNGQWA
+235 KILLVVTGNGQWA

-269 IVNTNADHSAP
+269 IVNTIADHSAP

-298 YSWRVAGVEKGKE
+298 YSWRVAGVEKGTE

-481 DWSNKLTVKEAYAG
+481 GWSNTYTVEDKYVG

-580 VGKQIRVTLKYNG
+580 VNKQIRVTLKYNG
-593 AAVTSAATAKVA
+593 ATATSAATSAVL
-605 KSKLITGIYLY
+605 KSKNITGIYLY
-616 NETTKQNIGSAPQ
+616 NESTKQNIGSQPQ

-640 VSAAESNCVKYSWR
+640 SEAAASGCVKYTWTIGGKKSGTTT
-654 IANKEVSTNASYTIA
+654 SSYTIT
-669 SDDAGKELAVF
+669 SSDAGKEIIAK
-680 VEATGSYQ
+680 VEATGSYV
-688 IKENTSGSHKDKD
+688 INNNEKAFTAKTTVAGGNAVNVALTS
-701 SGKVYLVARK
+701 
-711 NVDGGQPINVTL
+711 
-723 TAAITPKVGQSPVL
+723 AITPKVGQSPVL
-737 SLPKNEEN
+737 KLNN
-745 KVVWTDGKGNK
+745 NTAVWKDATGKS
-756 QDVFYTANITWSPSL
+756 YTVTYSADITWSPSL

-786 VNFTILTGGY
+786 VNFTSLTGGY
-796 RLGTV
+796 RLG
-801 SVKDVNGSSMV
+801 SV
-812 SASPVGNT
+812 SATDVDGKTSVSGSLVGNT
-820 VTLQFSAL
+820 VTINFGKL
-828 TATQDVDNFCI
+828 TATQEVDNFCI

-846 KGKTPVT
+846 KGKTPVKD
-853 AIRDCAQYKGT
+853 IRDCAQYKGT

-940 VYADRDSVTV
+940 VFADRSSVTV

-990 QNGIVTIDADEKAGL
+990 QNGIVTVDADEKAGL

-1037 SPVVTIVKSVSE
+1037 APVVTIVKSVSE

-1071 WSVEGVDGT
+1071 WSVEGVDGD

-1093 LKISKF
+1093 LKISRF

-1156 AEANPKAE
+1156 SEANPKAE
-1164 FAVAANNGKADV
+1164 FAVAASNGKADV
-1176 TFTATDDTCTV
+1176 TATPVDNTTCTV
-1187 TVPGEPSLVGK
+1187 KVPAEPSLVGK

-1210 EDGNTHEV
+1210 EDGKEHEV

-1350 EIQQAEQPE
+1350 EIQPAEQPE

-1424 KKDAKEQKPDK
+1424 KKDAKEQKPVK

>member
-49 SYASQT
+49 SYASQI

-69 TVWTRIQAGTLT
+69 TVWTRIQAGTLS
-81 GYMMSKFLVSSD
+81 GYMMSKFLVSSS
-93 GSNSSS
+93 GSSTSS

-141 KGEWTRVMIGSSVG
+141 KGQWTRVMIGSSVG

-178 LNKVEL
+178 LSKVEL

-204 TVDYQWYRDEVG
+204 TVTYQWYRDKVG

-235 KICLQVTGNGQWA
+235 KICVEVTGTGQWA

-269 IVNTNADHSAP
+269 IVNTITDHSAP

-339 ASDMTSKVADALELK
+339 ASDMTSRVADALELK

-481 DWSNKLTVKEAYAG
+481 GWSNTYTVEDKYVG

-529 SLTVTEPVV
+529 SLTVTDPVV
-538 GDVITAV
+538 GDVIKAV
-545 SDPQNL
+545 SDPKNL
-551 SKADCLYLWQIG
+551 PEADCLYLWQIG
-563 TVTKS
+563 TVTES
-568 STDNTYTVTSDD
+568 STGNTYTVKPTDE
-580 VGKQIRVTLKYNG
+580 GKQIRVTLKYNG
-593 AAVTSAATAKVA
+593 ATATSAATNKVL
-605 KSKLITGIYLY
+605 KEKKITGAYLY
-616 NETTKQNIGSAPQ
+616 NETTQQNIGNKPQ
-629 VGQTISVKVNP
+629 VGQTISAKVTP
-640 VSAAESNCVKYSWR
+640 ASAAESGFVTYQWYIDSVKVTGATGS
-654 IANKEVSTNASYTIA
+654 SYTIK
-669 SDDAGKELAVF
+669 DENAGKTIYAKVQG
-680 VEATGSYQ
+680 TGSYGTDELKTNSTQ
-688 IKENTSGSHKDKD
+688 VENGKPIK
-701 SGKVYLVARK
+701 
-711 NVDGGQPINVTL
+711 VTL
-723 TAAITPKVGQSPVL
+723 PDGVTPKVGQSPALAV
-737 SLPKNEEN
+737 KKIAVAE
-745 KVVWTDGKGNK
+745 TDGKPLMGPNGK
-756 QDVFYTANITWSPSL
+756 PITELDCYATVTWSPSL
-771 SDNGTFRTGESYKAV
+771 SDNGTFRTGVSYKAV
-786 VNFTILTGGY
+786 VNFTSLTGGY
-796 RLGTV
+796 RLGSV
-801 SVKDVNGSSMV
+801 SVKDVNESSTV

-828 TATQDVDNFCI
+828 TATQDVNNFCI

-1026 KTATDDSTGDL
+1026 KTATDNSTGDL
-1037 SPVVTIVKSVSE
+1037 APVVTIVKSVSE

-1156 AEANPKAE
+1156 SEANPKAE
-1164 FAVAANNGKADV
+1164 FAVAASNGKADV
-1176 TFTATDDTCTV
+1176 TATPVDNTTCTV
-1187 TVPGEPSLVGK
+1187 KVPAEPSLVGK

-1210 EDGNTHEV
+1210 EDGKEHEV

-1350 EIQQAEQPE
+1350 EIQPAEQPKA
-1359 ETQKDEQSAEPAAEE
+1359 TQKDEQSAEPAAEE

-1397 VQTEKTKDEAP
+1397 AQPEETKDEAP

-1424 KKDAKEQKPDK
+1424 KKDAKEQKPVK

-1518 DGNLY
+1518 DGSLY

>member
-6 VTLLLAAILLTM
+6 VTLLLAAILLAM

-69 TVWTRIQAGTLT
+69 TVWTRIQAGTLS
-81 GYMMSKFLVSSD
+81 GYMMSKFLVSSS
-93 GSNSSS
+93 GSSTSS

-141 KGEWTRVMIGSSVG
+141 KGQWTRVMIGSSVG

-178 LNKVEL
+178 LTKVEL

-204 TVDYQWYRDEVG
+204 TVTYQWYRDKVG

-235 KICLQVTGNGQWA
+235 KICVEVTGTGQWA

-269 IVNTNADHSAP
+269 IVNTIADHSAP

-481 DWSNKLTVKEAYAG
+481 GWSNTYQVNATYKDEKGNDQPMAG

-506 IYGGVVASAITSPV
+506 IYGGVVASAISSPV
-520 NSKYTLNGV
+520 NSKYTLNAV
-529 SLTVTEPVV
+529 TLSVTEPVV

-593 AAVTSAATAKVA
+593 ATATSAATNKVLD
-605 KSKLITGIYLY
+605 SKNITGAYLY
-616 NETTKQNIGSAPQ
+616 NESTKQNIGSQPH

-640 VSAAESNCVKYSWR
+640 SEAAASGCVKYTWTR
-654 IANKEVSTNASYTIA
+654 TEADNKTTTNVGSGASYVVTA
-669 SDDAGKELAVF
+669 ADAGRPLTVK
-680 VEATGSYQ
+680 VEAQGNYA
-688 IKENTSGSHKDKD
+688 INNKDKFFTA
-701 SGKVYLVARK
+701 STTVA
-711 NVDGGQPINVTL
+711 GGQPINVTL
-723 TAAITPKVGQSPVL
+723 PAAITPKVGQSPVL
-737 SLPKNEEN
+737 KLNNNTLKDASGKD
-745 KVVWTDGKGNK
+745 VVYSAT
-756 QDVFYTANITWSPSL
+756 ITWSPSL

-786 VNFTILTGGY
+786 VNFTSLTGGY
-796 RLGTV
+796 RLG
-801 SVKDVNGSSMV
+801 SV
-812 SASPVGNT
+812 SATDVDGKTSVSGSLVGNT
-820 VTLQFSAL
+820 VTINFGKL
-828 TATQDVDNFCI
+828 TATQEVDNFCI

-1018 AYSASTTI
+1018 AYYSASTTI

-1037 SPVVTIVKSVSE
+1037 APVVTIVKSVSE

-1071 WSVEGVDGT
+1071 WSVEGVDGD
-1080 KSSGTTIGSSTGI
+1080 KSSGTTIGSSTGV
-1093 LKISKF
+1093 LKISRF

-1136 EGQKSVSIGQS
+1136 EGQKSVSIGQK
-1147 ATFKVAISA
+1147 AAFKVAISA
-1156 AEANPKAE
+1156 AEANPKAQ
-1164 FAVAANNGKADV
+1164 FAVAASNGATDV
-1176 TFTATDDTCTV
+1176 TIASTTNDTCTV
-1187 TVPGEPSLVGK
+1187 NVPDDPALVGK
-1198 EIFVTARYACKD
+1198 EIFLTARYACKD
-1210 EDGNTHEV
+1210 DDGKEHEV
-1218 SAKYSFIITETA
+1218 SAKWSFIITETA
-1230 PEAKAAT
+1230 PEAKAAI

-1340 GGEEETAQPE
+1340 GG
-1350 EIQQAEQPE
+1350 
-1359 ETQKDEQSAEPAAEE
+1359 
-1374 KKTEIDTKNENIKLV
+1374 
-1389 ISGGDEEP
+1389 DEEP

-1424 KKDAKEQKPDK
+1424 KKDAKEQKPVK

>member
-42 LRLGPST
+42 LRLGPGT
-49 SYASQT
+49 NYASQT

-60 TVVTVLEKG
+60 TVVTVLEQG
-69 TVWTRIQAGTLT
+69 TIWTRIQAGTLS
-81 GYMMSKFLVSSD
+81 GYMMSKFLVSSS
-93 GSNSSS
+93 GSS
-99 TPSLGT
+99 TSSAPSLGS
-105 ATVYAGNGL
+105 ATVFAGNGL

-167 TPEPTPIPYSA
+167 TPAPTPIPYSA
-178 LNKVEL
+178 LTKVEL

-197 TITPSQA
+197 TVTPAHA
-204 TVDYQWYRDEVG
+204 TVTYQWYRDSVG
-216 GTKLSTAAA
+216 GKKLSTAAA
-225 YTATTADVGH
+225 YTPTAADAGH
-235 KICLQVTGNGQWA
+235 KICVEVTGTGQWA
-248 GQKVSVL
+248 QQKVSVL
-255 SQPVTKERKVAGVM
+255 SQPVTKERKIAGVM
-269 IVNTNADHSAP
+269 IVNTNTDHIAP

-290 APSSATVT
+290 APSSATAT
-298 YSWRVAGVEKGKE
+298 YSWRVAGVEKGTE

-316 QASDSGKQIQVYATG
+316 QASDSNKQIQVYATG
-331 TGDFSGQA
+331 TGDFSGRA
-339 ASDMTSKVADALELK
+339 ASDMTSPVADALALK

-365 GQAITATVTPGSATA
+365 GQAVSASVTPSSATA

-385 VDGIKMGSGASY
+385 VDGIKMGTGATY

-406 VITVKATGTDKCAG
+406 AITVKATGTDKCAG
-420 TVESAASQPVKM
+420 TVESNASQPVKM
-432 VNLTKVSLD
+432 TNLTRVTMD
-441 SNAPVVGM
+441 SMTPAVGM
-449 TLTATAEPAEARTA
+449 TLTATAEPAEAVTA
-463 NSVLYYWY
+463 DSVLYYWY
-471 VSGEDKPVQS
+471 ISGQDESVQKGW
-481 DWSNKLTVKEAYAG
+481 DNTFEVKAEHAG

-506 IYGGVVASAITSPV
+506 IYGGVVASAISSPV
-520 NSKYTLNGV
+520 NSKFTLNA
-529 SLTVTEPVV
+529 VTLSVTDPVV
-538 GDVITAV
+538 GDKITAV
-545 SDPQNL
+545 SDPKNL
-551 SKADCLYLWQIG
+551 PATECLYLWQIG

-568 STDNTYTVTSDD
+568 SADPTYTVQPDD

-593 AAVTSAATAKVA
+593 AAVTSAATNKVL
-605 KSKLITGIYLY
+605 KEKKITGAYLY
-616 NETTKQNIGSAPQ
+616 NETTQQNIGNKPQ
-629 VGQTISVKVNP
+629 VGQTISAKVTP
-640 VSAAESNCVKYSWR
+640 ASAAESGFVTYQWYIDSV
-654 IANKEVSTNASYTIA
+654 EVAGATGSSYTIK
-669 SDDAGKELAVF
+669 DENAGKTIYAKVQG
-680 VEATGSYQ
+680 TGSYGTDELKTNSTQ
-688 IKENTSGSHKDKD
+688 VENGKPIK
-701 SGKVYLVARK
+701 
-711 NVDGGQPINVTL
+711 VTL
-723 TAAITPKVGQSPVL
+723 PDGVTPKVGQSPVL
-737 SLPKNEEN
+737 AVKRIAVAEP
-745 KVVWTDGKGNK
+745 DGKPLMGSNGK
-756 QDVFYTANITWSPSL
+756 PITELDCYATITWSPSL
-771 SDNGTFRTGESYKAV
+771 SDNGTFRTGVNYKAV
-786 VNFTILTGGY
+786 VNFTSVTGGY

-801 SVKDVNGSSMV
+801 SVKDVNGSSTV

-820 VTLQFSAL
+820 VTLKFSAL
-828 TATQDVDNFCI
+828 TDKQEVDNFCI

-864 VAWQDEKGNAVTIF
+864 VAWQDEKGNAVTVF

-902 KSLFTVPGAVSAEY
+902 KSLFTVPGAASAVY
-916 NKTGDHTATVTA
+916 QKTGDHTATVTA
-928 TFNPITTATKAE
+928 TFDPITTETKAE
-940 VYADRDSVTV
+940 IYADRTSVTV

-955 YVVCTAL
+955 YVVCTAM
-962 LSGFTGDQDSLTW
+962 LSGFSGDQDSLEW
-975 SWTLA
+975 KWTLA
-980 NGTADETKID
+980 NGTKDETGID
-990 QNGIVTIDADEKAGL
+990 QNGIVTIDADEKADL

-1018 AYSASTTI
+1018 LYSASATI
-1026 KTATDDSTGDL
+1026 KTVADSTPGDL
-1037 SPVVTIVKSVSE
+1037 TPVVTIVKSVSE

-1060 TVQNSNNETVR
+1060 TVQNSVNETVR
-1071 WSVEGVDGT
+1071 WSVEGVDGD

-1126 AEAPISITFV
+1126 AEAPIGITFV

-1147 ATFKVAISA
+1147 ATFKVAVSTSA
-1156 AEANPKAE
+1156 ADPKAE
-1164 FAVAANNGKADV
+1164 FAVAASNGKADV
-1176 TFTATDDTCTV
+1176 TFTATNDTCTV
-1187 TVPGEPSLVGK
+1187 TVPNDPALVGK
-1198 EIFVTARYACKD
+1198 EIFVTARYTET
-1210 EDGNTHEV
+1210 EDGKAHEV
-1218 SAKYSFIITETA
+1218 SAKWSFIITETA

-1254 DDEPAAQPEEAA
+1254 DDEPAAQPAKAA
-1266 TAPAKGIDTKSDSIS
+1266 TAPAKVIDTKNENIT
-1281 LVISGGEEEPAAKDE
+1281 LTISGGEEEPAAKDE

-1305 EKPAEEPK
+1305 EKPAEGQAESAAKGEEPAEEPK

-1325 TEINTKNENIKLVIS
+1325 TEI
-1340 GGEEETAQPE
+1340 
-1350 EIQQAEQPE
+1350 
-1359 ETQKDEQSAEPAAEE
+1359 
-1374 KKTEIDTKNENIKLV
+1374 DTKNENITLV
-1389 ISGGDEEP
+1389 ISGGDEPEEKAEP
-1397 VQTEKTKDEAP
+1397 EKAEEPAPKTEE
-1408 AEAETEKETV
+1408 ETV
-1418 VVNEKE
+1418 VVSEKE
-1424 KKDAKEQKPDK
+1424 KKDDGKKQKPVK

-1440 AEIGV
+1440 ADIGV

-1460 YTFSAEVS
+1460 YAFTAEVS
-1468 CAVEGYDIVWSVY
+1468 CEVEGYEIVWSVY
-1481 CSDETVKAS
+1481 CSDESVKAS

-1495 LYVTENPTGEDQ
+1495 LYVTENPTGEEQ

-1523 SEGSYASFHV
+1523 SENSYASFHV

-1539 AKPRVIKESKP
+1539 AKPRVIKERKTSTDE
-1550 AEKESENGKAAEAEG
+1550 AEIGKSAEAEG
-1565 NKEPAKVEES
+1565 NTEPALPEEPKQS
-1575 KETVKP
+1575 EP
-1581 ETTEPKKIYEDDR
+1581 TEPKKIYEDDR

>member
-18 TPMSATLAEASYATV
+18 TPMSATLAEVSYATV

-42 LRLGPST
+42 LRLGPGT
-49 SYASQT
+49 NYASQT

-60 TVVTVLEKG
+60 TVVTVLEQG
-69 TVWTRIQAGTLT
+69 TVWTRIQAGTLS
-81 GYMMSKFLVSSD
+81 GYMMSKFLVSSG
-93 GSNSSS
+93 GSSTSS
-99 TPSLGT
+99 TPSLGS
-105 ATVYAGNGL
+105 ATVYAGNGK

-155 YMMTKYIALPAP
+155 YMMSKYIALPAP
-167 TPEPTPIPYSA
+167 TPAPTPIPYSA
-178 LNKVEL
+178 LTKVEL

-197 TITPSQA
+197 TITPAQA
-204 TVDYQWYRDEVG
+204 TVTYQWYRDKVD

-235 KICLQVTGNGQWA
+235 KICVEVTGTGQWA
-248 GQKVSVL
+248 EQKVSVL
-255 SQPVTKERKVAGVM
+255 SQPVTKERKIAGVM
-269 IVNTNADHSAP
+269 IVNTNTDHTAP

-290 APSSATVT
+290 APSSATAT
-298 YSWRVAGVEKGKE
+298 YSWRVAGVEKGTE

-316 QASDSGKQIQVYATG
+316 QASDSNKQIQVYATG

-339 ASDMTSKVADALELK
+339 ASDMTSPVADALALK

-365 GQAITATVTPGSATA
+365 GQAVSVSVTPSSATA

-385 VDGIKMGSGASY
+385 VDGIKMGTGATY

-406 VITVKATGTDKCAG
+406 AITVKATGTDKCAG
-420 TVESAASQPVKM
+420 TVESNASQPVKM
-432 VNLTKVSLD
+432 TNLTRVTMD
-441 SNAPVVGM
+441 SMTPAVGM
-449 TLTATAEPAEARTA
+449 TLTATAEPVEAVTA
-463 NSVLYYWY
+463 DSVLYYWY
-471 VSGEDKPVQS
+471 ISGKDESVQKGW
-481 DWSNKLTVKEAYAG
+481 DNTFKVEEKYAG

-506 IYGGVVASAITSPV
+506 IYGGVVASAISSPV
-520 NSKYTLNGV
+520 NSKVTLNA
-529 SLTVTEPVV
+529 VTLSVTDPVV

-545 SDPQNL
+545 SDPANL
-551 SKADCLYLWQIG
+551 VKNDCLYLWQIG

-568 STDNTYTVTSDD
+568 SADNTYTVTADD

-593 AAVTSAATAKVA
+593 AAVTSAATSAVLQ
-605 KSKLITGIYLY
+605 SKLITGIYLY

-640 VSAAESNCVKYSWR
+640 TSAAESKCVKYTWTR
-654 IANKEVSTNASYTIA
+654 TEADNKTTTNVGTNASYTVTA
-669 SDDAGKELAVF
+669 DDAGKKLTVK

-688 IKENTSGSHKDKD
+688 INNKEKYFTANTA
-701 SGKVYLVARK
+701 VA
-711 NVDGGQPINVTL
+711 GGHAVNVTL
-723 TAAITPKVGQSPVL
+723 PASIIPKVGQSPVL
-737 SLPKNEEN
+737 KLNN
-745 KVVWTDGKGNK
+745 NTAVWKDAAGKE
-756 QDVFYTANITWSPSL
+756 YTVTYSAAITWSPSL

-786 VNFTILTGGY
+786 VNFTSLTGGF

-801 SVKDVNGSSMV
+801 SVKDVNGSSTV

-828 TATQDVDNFCI
+828 TDTQEVNNFCV

-853 AIRDCAQYKGT
+853 AISGNTQFDGT
-864 VAWQDEKGNAVTIF
+864 VKWQDESGHPVTVF

-888 SLTSAA
+888 SLTSGA
-894 EYTFPNSG
+894 EYTFPDGG
-902 KSLFTVPGAVSAEY
+902 KGLFTVPGAASAEY

-928 TFNPITTATKAE
+928 TFNPITTETRAE
-940 VYADRDSVTV
+940 VYADRTSVTV

-962 LSGFTGDQDSLTW
+962 LTGFSGDQDSLTW

-1005 ELLVTAS
+1005 ELLATAS

-1018 AYSASTTI
+1018 LYSASATI
-1026 KTATDDSTGDL
+1026 KTVADSTPGDL
-1037 SPVVTIVKSVSE
+1037 TPVVTIVKSVSE

-1060 TVQNSNNETVR
+1060 TVQNSVNETVR
-1071 WSVEGVDGT
+1071 WSVEGVDGD
-1080 KSSGTTIGSSTGI
+1080 KSSGTTIGSSTGV
-1093 LKISKF
+1093 LKISRF

-1136 EGQKSVSIGQS
+1136 EGQKSVSIGQK
-1147 ATFKVAISA
+1147 AAFKVAISA
-1156 AEANPKAE
+1156 AEANPKAQ
-1164 FAVAANNGKADV
+1164 FAVAASNGATDV
-1176 TFTATDDTCTV
+1176 TIASSTNDTCTV
-1187 TVPGEPSLVGK
+1187 NVPDDPALVGK
-1198 EIFVTARYACKD
+1198 EIFLTARYACKD
-1210 EDGNTHEV
+1210 DDGKEHEV
-1218 SAKYSFIITETA
+1218 SAKWSFIITETA

-1254 DDEPAAQPEEAA
+1254 DDEPAAQPEEVA
-1266 TAPAKGIDTKSDSIS
+1266 TAPAKVIDTKNENIT
-1281 LVISGGEEEPAAKDE
+1281 LTISGGEEEPAAKDE

-1305 EKPAEEPK
+1305 EKPAEGQAESAAKGEEPAEEPK

-1325 TEINTKNENIKLVIS
+1325 TEI
-1340 GGEEETAQPE
+1340 
-1350 EIQQAEQPE
+1350 
-1359 ETQKDEQSAEPAAEE
+1359 
-1374 KKTEIDTKNENIKLV
+1374 DTKNENITLV
-1389 ISGGDEEP
+1389 ISGGDEPEEKAEP
-1397 VQTEKTKDEAP
+1397 EKAEEPAPKTEE
-1408 AEAETEKETV
+1408 ETV
-1418 VVNEKE
+1418 VVSEKE
-1424 KKDAKEQKPDK
+1424 KKDDGKKQKPVK

-1440 AEIGV
+1440 ADIGV

-1460 YTFSAEVS
+1460 YAFTAEVS
-1468 CAVEGYDIVWSVY
+1468 CEVEGYEIVWSVY
-1481 CSDETVKAS
+1481 CSDESVKAS

-1495 LYVTENPTGEDQ
+1495 LYVTENPTGEEQ

-1523 SEGSYASFHV
+1523 SENSYASFHV

-1539 AKPRVIKESKP
+1539 AKPRVIKERKTSTDE
-1550 AEKESENGKAAEAEG
+1550 AEIGKSAEAEG
-1565 NKEPAKVEES
+1565 NTEPALPEEPKQS
-1575 KETVKP
+1575 EP
-1581 ETTEPKKIYEDDR
+1581 TEPKKIYEDDR

>member
-81 GYMMSKFLVSSD
+81 GYMMSKFLVSSG
-93 GSNSSS
+93 GSSTSS
-99 TPSLGT
+99 TPSLGS
-105 ATVYAGNGL
+105 ATVYAGNGK

-155 YMMTKYIALPAP
+155 YMMTKFIALPAP

-178 LNKVEL
+178 LTKVEL

-204 TVDYQWYRDEVG
+204 TVTYQWYRDKVG

-235 KICLQVTGNGQWA
+235 KICVEVTGTGQWA

-269 IVNTNADHSAP
+269 IVNTIADHSAP

-298 YSWRVAGVEKGKE
+298 YSWRVAGVEKGTE

-481 DWSNKLTVKEAYAG
+481 GWSNTYTVEDKYAG

-593 AAVTSAATAKVA
+593 ATATSAATSAVL
-605 KSKLITGIYLY
+605 KSKNITGIYLY
-616 NETTKQNIGSAPQ
+616 NESTKQNIGNQPQ

-640 VSAAESNCVKYSWR
+640 SEAAASGCVKYTWTIGGKKSGTTT
-654 IANKEVSTNASYTIA
+654 SSYTIT
-669 SDDAGKELAVF
+669 SSDAGKEIIAK
-680 VEATGSYQ
+680 VEATGSYV
-688 IKENTSGSHKDKD
+688 INNNEKAFTAKTTVAGGNAVNVALTS
-701 SGKVYLVARK
+701 
-711 NVDGGQPINVTL
+711 
-723 TAAITPKVGQSPVL
+723 AITPKVGQSPVL
-737 SLPKNEEN
+737 KLNN
-745 KVVWTDGKGNK
+745 NTAVWKDATGKS
-756 QDVFYTANITWSPSL
+756 YTVTYSADITWSPSL

-786 VNFTILTGGY
+786 VNFTSLTGGY
-796 RLGTV
+796 RLG
-801 SVKDVNGSSMV
+801 SV
-812 SASPVGNT
+812 SATDVDGKTSVSGSLVGNT
-820 VTLQFSAL
+820 VTINFGKL
-828 TATQDVDNFCI
+828 TATQEVDNFCI

-894 EYTFPNSG
+894 EYTFPNSSE
-902 KSLFTVPGAVSAEY
+902 SLFTVPGAASAVY
-916 NKTGDHTATVTA
+916 KKTGDHTATVTA

-1026 KTATDDSTGDL
+1026 KTATDNSTGDL
-1037 SPVVTIVKSVSE
+1037 APVVTIVKSVSE

-1156 AEANPKAE
+1156 SEANPKAE

-1176 TFTATDDTCTV
+1176 TFTATDDTCVV

-1281 LVISGGEEEPAAKDE
+1281 LVISGG
-1296 ESKEAPETE
+1296 
-1305 EKPAEEPK
+1305 
-1313 AEEKPAEPAVRK
+1313 
-1325 TEINTKNENIKLVIS
+1325 
-1340 GGEEETAQPE
+1340 
-1350 EIQQAEQPE
+1350 
-1359 ETQKDEQSAEPAAEE
+1359 
-1374 KKTEIDTKNENIKLV
+1374 
-1389 ISGGDEEP
+1389 DEEP

-1424 KKDAKEQKPDK
+1424 KKDAKEQKPVK

>member
-81 GYMMSKFLVSSD
+81 GYMMSKFLVSSG
-93 GSNSSS
+93 GSSTSS
-99 TPSLGT
+99 TPSLGS
-105 ATVYAGNGL
+105 ATVYAGNGK

-155 YMMTKYIALPAP
+155 YMMSKYIALPAP
-167 TPEPTPIPYSA
+167 TPAPTPIPYSA
-178 LNKVEL
+178 LTKVEL
-184 NYEYPLVGDTLLA
+184 NYEYPLVGDTLTA
-197 TITPSQA
+197 TITPAQA
-204 TVDYQWYRDEVG
+204 TVDYQWYRDKVG

-481 DWSNKLTVKEAYAG
+481 GWSNTYTVEDKYVG

-520 NSKYTLNGV
+520 NSKYTLNSV

-580 VGKQIRVTLKYNG
+580 VNKQIRVTLKYNG
-593 AAVTSAATAKVA
+593 ATATSAATNKVLD
-605 KSKLITGIYLY
+605 SKNITGAYLY
-616 NETTKQNIGSAPQ
+616 NESTKQNIGSQPQ
-629 VGQTISVKVNP
+629 VGQKISVKVTP
-640 VSAAESNCVKYSWR
+640 AEAATSGCVKYTWTR
-654 IANKEVSTNASYTIA
+654 TEADNKTTTNVGSDASYTVTA
-669 SDDAGKELAVF
+669 DDAGKKLTVK

-688 IKENTSGSHKDKD
+688 INNKEKCFKPNTT
-701 SGKVYLVARK
+701 VAGGNAV
-711 NVDGGQPINVTL
+711 NVNLPAD
-723 TAAITPKVGQSPVL
+723 ITPKVGQSPVL
-737 SLPKNEEN
+737 KLNN
-745 KVVWTDGKGNK
+745 NTAVWKDATGKS
-756 QDVFYTANITWSPSL
+756 YTVTYSADITWSPSL

-786 VNFTILTGGY
+786 VNFTSLTGGY
-796 RLGTV
+796 RLG
-801 SVKDVNGSSMV
+801 SV
-812 SASPVGNT
+812 SATDVDGKTSVSGSLVGNT
-820 VTLQFSAL
+820 VTINFGKL
-828 TATQDVDNFCI
+828 TATQEVDNFCI

-1037 SPVVTIVKSVSE
+1037 APVVTIVKSVSE

-1176 TFTATDDTCTV
+1176 TFTATDDTCVV

-1313 AEEKPAEPAVRK
+1313 AEEKPAEPTVRK

-1350 EIQQAEQPE
+1350 EIQPAEQPK

-1424 KKDAKEQKPDK
+1424 KKDAKEQKPVK

-1539 AKPRVIKESKP
+1539 AKLRVIKESKP

-1575 KETVKP
+1575 QETVKP

>member
-93 GSNSSS
+93 GSNPSS

-155 YMMTKYIALPAP
+155 YMMSKYIALPAP
-167 TPEPTPIPYSA
+167 TPAPTPIPYSA
-178 LNKVEL
+178 LTKVEL
-184 NYEYPLVGDTLLA
+184 NYEYPLVGDTLTA
-197 TITPSQA
+197 TITPAQA

-269 IVNTNADHSAP
+269 IVNTIADHSAP

-471 VSGEDKPVQS
+471 VSGEDKPVHEG
-481 DWSNKLTVKEAYAG
+481 WSNTYTVEDKYVG

-593 AAVTSAATAKVA
+593 ATATSAATSAVL
-605 KSKLITGIYLY
+605 KSKNITGIYLY
-616 NETTKQNIGSAPQ
+616 NESTKQNIGSQPQ

-640 VSAAESNCVKYSWR
+640 SEAAASGCVKYTWTIGGKKSGTTT
-654 IANKEVSTNASYTIA
+654 SSYTIT
-669 SDDAGKELAVF
+669 SSDAGKEIIAK
-680 VEATGSYQ
+680 VEATGSYV
-688 IKENTSGSHKDKD
+688 INNNEKAFTAKTTVAGGNAVNVALTS
-701 SGKVYLVARK
+701 
-711 NVDGGQPINVTL
+711 
-723 TAAITPKVGQSPVL
+723 AITPKVGQSPVL
-737 SLPKNEEN
+737 KLNN
-745 KVVWTDGKGNK
+745 NTAVWKDATGKS
-756 QDVFYTANITWSPSL
+756 YTVTYSADITWSPSL

-786 VNFTILTGGY
+786 VNFTSLTGGY
-796 RLGTV
+796 RLG
-801 SVKDVNGSSMV
+801 SV
-812 SASPVGNT
+812 SATDVDGKTSVSGSLVGNT
-820 VTLQFSAL
+820 VTINFGKL
-828 TATQDVDNFCI
+828 TATQEVDNFCI

-853 AIRDCAQYKGT
+853 EITKNAQFTGT
-864 VAWQDEKGNAVTIF
+864 VEWKDEDGKAVTTF
-878 EANKVYKAVI
+878 VANKVYKAVI

-894 EYTFPNSG
+894 EYTFPNSSE
-902 KSLFTVPGAVSAEY
+902 SLFTVPGAASAVY
-916 NKTGDHTATVTA
+916 KKTGDHTATVTA

-990 QNGIVTIDADEKAGL
+990 QNGIVTVDADEKAGL

-1026 KTATDDSTGDL
+1026 KTATDNSTGDL
-1037 SPVVTIVKSVSE
+1037 APVVTIVKSVSE

-1136 EGQKSVSIGQS
+1136 EGQKSVSIGKS

-1156 AEANPKAE
+1156 SEANPKAE
-1164 FAVAANNGKADV
+1164 FAVAASNGKADV
-1176 TFTATDDTCTV
+1176 TATPVDNTTCTV
-1187 TVPGEPSLVGK
+1187 KVPAEPSLVGK

-1210 EDGNTHEV
+1210 EDGKEHEV

-1350 EIQQAEQPE
+1350 EIQPAEQPE

-1397 VQTEKTKDEAP
+1397 AQPEKTKDEAP

-1424 KKDAKEQKPDK
+1424 KKDAKEQKPVK

>member
-6 VTLLLAAILLTM
+6 VTLLLAAILLAM

-69 TVWTRIQAGTLT
+69 TVWTRIQAGTLS
-81 GYMMSKFLVSSD
+81 GYMMSKFLVSSS
-93 GSNSSS
+93 GSSTSS

-155 YMMTKYIALPAP
+155 YMMTKFIALPAP

-178 LNKVEL
+178 LTKVEL
-184 NYEYPLVGDTLLA
+184 NYEYPLVGDTLTA
-197 TITPSQA
+197 TITPAQA
-204 TVDYQWYRDEVG
+204 TVDYQWYRDKVG

-235 KICLQVTGNGQWA
+235 KICVEVTGNGQWA

-269 IVNTNADHSAP
+269 IVNTIADHSAP

-298 YSWRVAGVEKGKE
+298 YSWRVAGVEKGTE

-481 DWSNKLTVKEAYAG
+481 GWSNTYTVEDKYVG

-593 AAVTSAATAKVA
+593 ATATSAATSAVL
-605 KSKLITGIYLY
+605 KSKNITGIYLY
-616 NETTKQNIGSAPQ
+616 NESTKQNIGSQPQ

-640 VSAAESNCVKYSWR
+640 SEAAASGCVKYTWTIGGKKSGTTT
-654 IANKEVSTNASYTIA
+654 SSYTIT
-669 SDDAGKELAVF
+669 SSDAGKEIIAK
-680 VEATGSYQ
+680 VEATGSYV
-688 IKENTSGSHKDKD
+688 INNNEKAFTAKTAVAGGNAVNVALTS
-701 SGKVYLVARK
+701 
-711 NVDGGQPINVTL
+711 
-723 TAAITPKVGQSPVL
+723 AITPKVGQSPVL
-737 SLPKNEEN
+737 KLNN
-745 KVVWTDGKGNK
+745 NTAVWKDATGKS
-756 QDVFYTANITWSPSL
+756 YTVTYSADITWSPSL

-786 VNFTILTGGY
+786 VNFTSLTGGY
-796 RLGTV
+796 RLG
-801 SVKDVNGSSMV
+801 SV
-812 SASPVGNT
+812 SATDVDGKTSVSGSLVGNT
-820 VTLQFSAL
+820 VTINFGKL
-828 TATQDVDNFCI
+828 TATQEVDNFCI

-902 KSLFTVPGAVSAEY
+902 KNLFTVPGAVSAEY

-962 LSGFTGDQDSLTW
+962 LSGFTGDQDSLKW
-975 SWTLA
+975 NWTLA

-990 QNGIVTIDADEKAGL
+990 QNGIVTVDADEKAGL

-1026 KTATDDSTGDL
+1026 KTATDNSTGDL
-1037 SPVVTIVKSVSE
+1037 APVVTIVKSVSE

-1156 AEANPKAE
+1156 SEANPKAE

-1210 EDGNTHEV
+1210 EDGKEHEV

-1350 EIQQAEQPE
+1350 EIQPAEQPE

-1424 KKDAKEQKPDK
+1424 KKDAKEQKPVK

-1481 CSDETVKAS
+1481 CLDETVKAS

>member
-42 LRLGPST
+42 LRLGPGT
-49 SYASQT
+49 NYASQT

-60 TVVTVLEKG
+60 TVVTVLEQG
-69 TVWTRIQAGTLT
+69 TVWTRIQAGTLS
-81 GYMMSKFLVSSD
+81 GYMMSKFLVSS
-93 GSNSSS
+93 GGSS
-99 TPSLGT
+99 TSSAPSLGS
-105 ATVYAGNGL
+105 ATVYAGNGK

-167 TPEPTPIPYSA
+167 TPAPTPIPYSA
-178 LNKVEL
+178 LTKVEL

-204 TVDYQWYRDEVG
+204 TVTYQWYRDKVG

-235 KICLQVTGNGQWA
+235 KICVEVTGTGQWA
-248 GQKVSVL
+248 EQKVSVL
-255 SQPVTKERKVAGVM
+255 SQPVTKERKIAGVM
-269 IVNTNADHSAP
+269 IVNTNTDHTAP

-290 APSSATVT
+290 APSSATAT
-298 YSWRVAGVEKGKE
+298 YSWRVAGVEKGTE

-316 QASDSGKQIQVYATG
+316 QASDSNKQIQVYATG
-331 TGDFSGQA
+331 TGDFSGRA
-339 ASDMTSKVADALELK
+339 ASDMTSPVADALALK

-365 GQAITATVTPGSATA
+365 GQAVSASVTPSSATA

-385 VDGIKMGSGASY
+385 VDGIKMGTGATY

-406 VITVKATGTDKCAG
+406 AITVKATGTDKCAG
-420 TVESAASQPVKM
+420 TVESNASQPVKM
-432 VNLTKVSLD
+432 TNLTRVTMD
-441 SNAPVVGM
+441 SMTPAVGM
-449 TLTATAEPAEARTA
+449 TLTATAEPAEAMTA
-463 NSVLYYWY
+463 RSVAYYWY
-471 VSGEDKPVQS
+471 VSGEDKPVYYS
-481 DWSNKLTVKEAYAG
+481 WDNTFEVKAEHAG

-506 IYGGVVASAITSPV
+506 IYGGVVASAISSPV
-520 NSKYTLNGV
+520 NSKVTLNA
-529 SLTVTEPVV
+529 VTLSVTDPVV
-538 GDVITAV
+538 GDKITAV
-545 SDPQNL
+545 SDPANL
-551 SKADCLYLWQIG
+551 AKADCLYLWQIG

-568 STDNTYTVTSDD
+568 SADNTYKVTADD

-593 AAVTSAATAKVA
+593 AAVTSAATSAVLQ
-605 KSKLITGIYLY
+605 SKLITGIYLY

-640 VSAAESNCVKYSWR
+640 VSAAESNCVKYTWTR
-654 IANKEVSTNASYTIA
+654 TEADNKTTTNVGTGASYTVTA
-669 SDDAGKELAVF
+669 DDAGKKLTVK

-688 IKENTSGSHKDKD
+688 INNKEKYFT
-701 SGKVYLVARK
+701 VPTTVA
-711 NVDGGQPINVTL
+711 GGHAVNVTL
-723 TAAITPKVGQSPVL
+723 PASVIPKVGQSPVL
-737 SLPKNEEN
+737 KLNNNTAVWKDSTGKETN
-745 KVVWTDGKGNK
+745 VVYSAT
-756 QDVFYTANITWSPSL
+756 ITWSPSL
-771 SDNGTFRTGESYKAV
+771 SDNGTFRTGEKYTAV
-786 VNFTILTGGY
+786 VNFTSLTGGF

-801 SVKDVNGSSMV
+801 SVTDVDGSSV
-812 SASPVGNT
+812 VTASPVGNT
-820 VTLQFSAL
+820 VTLNFGQL
-828 TATQDVDNFCI
+828 TATQEVDNFCI

-846 KGKTPVT
+846 AGKTPVT
-853 AIRDCAQYKGT
+853 AIRKSAQFDGT
-864 VAWQDEKGNAVTIF
+864 VAWQDESGKAVTTF
-878 EANKVYKAVI
+878 EANKKYTAVI
-888 SLTSAA
+888 SLTCGT
-894 EYTFPNSG
+894 EYIFPAG
-902 KSLFTVPGAVSAEY
+902 GTSLFTVPGAASVKY
-916 NKTGDHTATVTA
+916 QKTGDHTATVTA
-928 TFNPITTATKAE
+928 TFDPITTETKAE
-940 VYADRDSVTV
+940 IYADRTSVTV

-955 YVVCTAL
+955 YVVCTAM
-962 LSGFTGDQDSLTW
+962 LSGFSGDQDSLEW
-975 SWTLA
+975 KWTLA
-980 NGTADETKID
+980 NGTKDETGID
-990 QNGIVTIDADEKAGL
+990 QNGIVTIDADEKADL

-1018 AYSASTTI
+1018 LYSASATI
-1026 KTATDDSTGDL
+1026 KTVADSTPGDL
-1037 SPVVTIVKSVSE
+1037 TPVVTIVKSVSE

-1060 TVQNSNNETVR
+1060 TVQNSVNETVR
-1071 WSVEGVDGT
+1071 WSVEGVDGD
-1080 KSSGTTIGSSTGI
+1080 KSSGTTIGSSTGV
-1093 LKISKF
+1093 LKISRF

-1136 EGQKSVSIGQS
+1136 EGQKSVSIGQK
-1147 ATFKVAISA
+1147 AAFKVAISA
-1156 AEANPKAE
+1156 AEANPKAQ
-1164 FAVAANNGKADV
+1164 FAVAASNGATDV
-1176 TFTATDDTCTV
+1176 TIASSTNDTCTV
-1187 TVPGEPSLVGK
+1187 NVPDDPALVGK
-1198 EIFVTARYACKD
+1198 EIFLTARYACKD
-1210 EDGNTHEV
+1210 DDGKEHEV
-1218 SAKYSFIITETA
+1218 SAKWSFIITETA

-1266 TAPAKGIDTKSDSIS
+1266 TAPAKVIDTKNENIT
-1281 LVISGGEEEPAAKDE
+1281 LTISGGEEEPAAKDE

-1305 EKPAEEPK
+1305 EKPAEGQAESAAKGEEPAEEPK

-1325 TEINTKNENIKLVIS
+1325 TEI
-1340 GGEEETAQPE
+1340 
-1350 EIQQAEQPE
+1350 
-1359 ETQKDEQSAEPAAEE
+1359 
-1374 KKTEIDTKNENIKLV
+1374 DTKNENITLV
-1389 ISGGDEEP
+1389 ISGGDEPEEKAEP
-1397 VQTEKTKDEAP
+1397 EKAEEPAPKTEE
-1408 AEAETEKETV
+1408 ETV
-1418 VVNEKE
+1418 VVSEKE
-1424 KKDAKEQKPDK
+1424 KKDDGKKQKPVK

-1440 AEIGV
+1440 ADIGV

-1460 YTFSAEVS
+1460 YAFTAEVS
-1468 CAVEGYDIVWSVY
+1468 CEVEGYEIVWSVY
-1481 CSDETVKAS
+1481 CSDESVKAS

-1495 LYVTENPTGEDQ
+1495 LYVTENPTGEEQ

-1523 SEGSYASFHV
+1523 SENSYASFHV

-1539 AKPRVIKESKP
+1539 AKPRVIKERKTSTDE
-1550 AEKESENGKAAEAEG
+1550 AEIGKSAEAEG
-1565 NKEPAKVEES
+1565 NTEPALPEEPKQS
-1575 KETVKP
+1575 EP
-1581 ETTEPKKIYEDDR
+1581 TEPKKIYEDDR

>member
-81 GYMMSKFLVSSD
+81 GYMMSKFLVSSG
-93 GSNSSS
+93 GSSTSS
-99 TPSLGT
+99 TPSLGS
-105 ATVYAGNGL
+105 ATVYAGNGK

-155 YMMTKYIALPAP
+155 YMMTKFIALPAP

-178 LNKVEL
+178 LTKVEL

-197 TITPSQA
+197 TITPAQA
-204 TVDYQWYRDEVG
+204 TVTYQWYRDKVG

-235 KICLQVTGNGQWA
+235 KICVEVTGNGQWA

-269 IVNTNADHSAP
+269 IVNTIADHSAP

-481 DWSNKLTVKEAYAG
+481 GWSNTYTVEDKYVG

-593 AAVTSAATAKVA
+593 ATATSAATSAVL
-605 KSKLITGIYLY
+605 KSKNITGIYLY
-616 NETTKQNIGSAPQ
+616 NESTKQNIGSQPQ

-640 VSAAESNCVKYSWR
+640 SEAAASGCVKYTWTIGGKKSGTTT
-654 IANKEVSTNASYTIA
+654 SSYTIT
-669 SDDAGKELAVF
+669 SSDAGKEIIAK
-680 VEATGSYQ
+680 VEATGSYV
-688 IKENTSGSHKDKD
+688 INNNEKAFTAKTTVAGGNAVNVALTS
-701 SGKVYLVARK
+701 
-711 NVDGGQPINVTL
+711 
-723 TAAITPKVGQSPVL
+723 AITPKVGQSPVL
-737 SLPKNEEN
+737 KLNN
-745 KVVWTDGKGNK
+745 NTAVWKDATGKS
-756 QDVFYTANITWSPSL
+756 YTVTYSADITWSPSL

-786 VNFTILTGGY
+786 VNFTSLGGY
-796 RLGTV
+796 RLG
-801 SVKDVNGSSMV
+801 SV
-812 SASPVGNT
+812 SATDVDGKTSVSGSLVGNT
-820 VTLQFSAL
+820 VTINFGKL
-828 TATQDVDNFCI
+828 TATQEVDNFCI

-853 AIRDCAQYKGT
+853 KITKNAQFTGT
-864 VAWQDEKGNAVTIF
+864 VEWKDEDGKAVTTF
-878 EANKVYKAVI
+878 VANKVYTAVI

-894 EYTFPNSG
+894 EYTFPNSSE
-902 KSLFTVPGAVSAEY
+902 SLFTVPGAASAVY
-916 NKTGDHTATVTA
+916 KKTGDHTATVTA

-962 LSGFTGDQDSLTW
+962 LSGFTGDQDSLKW
-975 SWTLA
+975 NWTLA

-990 QNGIVTIDADEKAGL
+990 QNGIVTVDADEKAGL

-1026 KTATDDSTGDL
+1026 KTATDNSTGDL
-1037 SPVVTIVKSVSE
+1037 APVVTIVKSVSE

-1176 TFTATDDTCTV
+1176 TFTATDDTCVV

-1281 LVISGGEEEPAAKDE
+1281 LVISGGEEEPAAKGE

-1325 TEINTKNENIKLVIS
+1325 MEINTKDENIKLVIS

-1350 EIQQAEQPE
+1350 EIQPAEQPE

-1424 KKDAKEQKPDK
+1424 KKDAKKQKPVK

>member
-42 LRLGPST
+42 LRLGPGT
-49 SYASQT
+49 NYASQT

-60 TVVTVLEKG
+60 TVVTVLEQG
-69 TVWTRIQAGTLT
+69 TIWTRIQAGTLS
-81 GYMMSKFLVSSD
+81 GYMMSKFLVSSS
-93 GSNSSS
+93 GSS
-99 TPSLGT
+99 TSSAPSLGS
-105 ATVYAGNGL
+105 ATVFAGNGL

-167 TPEPTPIPYSA
+167 TPAPTPIPYSA
-178 LNKVEL
+178 LTKVEL

-204 TVDYQWYRDEVG
+204 TVTYQWYRDKVG

-235 KICLQVTGNGQWA
+235 KICVEVTGTGQWA
-248 GQKVSVL
+248 EQKVSVL
-255 SQPVTKERKVAGVM
+255 SQPVTKERKIAGVM
-269 IVNTNADHSAP
+269 IVNTNTDHIAP

-290 APSSATVT
+290 APSSATAT
-298 YSWRVAGVEKGKE
+298 YSWRVAGVEKGTE

-316 QASDSGKQIQVYATG
+316 QASDSNKQIQVYATG

-339 ASDMTSKVADALELK
+339 ASDMTAPVADALALK

-365 GQAITATVTPGSATA
+365 GQAVSASVTPSSATA

-385 VDGIKMGSGASY
+385 VDGIKMGTGATY

-406 VITVKATGTDKCAG
+406 AITVKATGTDKCAG
-420 TVESAASQPVKM
+420 TVESNASQPVKM
-432 VNLTKVSLD
+432 TNLTRVTMD
-441 SNAPVVGM
+441 SMTPAVGM
-449 TLTATAEPAEARTA
+449 TLTATAEPVEAVTA
-463 NSVLYYWY
+463 DSVLYYWY
-471 VSGEDKPVQS
+471 ISGQDESVQKGW
-481 DWSNKLTVKEAYAG
+481 DNTFEVKAEHAG

-506 IYGGVVASAITSPV
+506 IYGGVVASAISSPV
-520 NSKYTLNGV
+520 NSKFTLNA
-529 SLTVTEPVV
+529 VTLSVTDPVV
-538 GDVITAV
+538 GDKITAV
-545 SDPQNL
+545 SDPKNL
-551 SKADCLYLWQIG
+551 PATECLYLWQIG

-568 STDNTYTVTSDD
+568 SADPTYTVQPDD

-593 AAVTSAATAKVA
+593 AAVTSAATNKVL
-605 KSKLITGIYLY
+605 KEKKITGAYLY
-616 NETTKQNIGSAPQ
+616 NETTQQNIGNKPQ
-629 VGQTISVKVNP
+629 VGQTISAKVTP
-640 VSAAESNCVKYSWR
+640 ASAAESGFVTYQWYIDSV
-654 IANKEVSTNASYTIA
+654 EVAGATGSSYTIK
-669 SDDAGKELAVF
+669 DENAGKTIYAKVQG
-680 VEATGSYQ
+680 TGSYGTDELKTNSTQ
-688 IKENTSGSHKDKD
+688 VENGKPIK
-701 SGKVYLVARK
+701 
-711 NVDGGQPINVTL
+711 VTL
-723 TAAITPKVGQSPVL
+723 PDGVTPKVGQSPVL
-737 SLPKNEEN
+737 AVKRIAVAEP
-745 KVVWTDGKGNK
+745 DGKPLMGSNGK
-756 QDVFYTANITWSPSL
+756 PITELDCYATITWSPSL

-801 SVKDVNGSSMV
+801 SVKDVNGSSTV

-820 VTLQFSAL
+820 VTLKFSAL
-828 TATQDVDNFCI
+828 TDKQEVDNFCI

-864 VAWQDEKGNAVTIF
+864 VAWQDEKGNAVTVF

-902 KSLFTVPGAVSAEY
+902 KSLFTVPGAASAVY
-916 NKTGDHTATVTA
+916 QKTGDHTATVTA
-928 TFNPITTATKAE
+928 TFDPITTETRAE
-940 VYADRDSVTV
+940 IYADRTSVTV

-962 LSGFTGDQDSLTW
+962 LTGFSGDQDSLEW
-975 SWTLA
+975 KWTLA
-980 NGTADETKID
+980 NGTKDETGID
-990 QNGIVTIDADEKAGL
+990 QNGIVTIDADEKADL

-1018 AYSASTTI
+1018 LYSASATI
-1026 KTATDDSTGDL
+1026 KTVADSTPGDL
-1037 SPVVTIVKSVSE
+1037 TPVVTIVKSVSE
-1049 LQAGKETTFIA
+1049 LQAGKDTTFIA
-1060 TVQNSNNETVR
+1060 TVQNSVNETVR
-1071 WSVEGVDGT
+1071 WSVEGVDGD
-1080 KSSGTTIGSSTGI
+1080 KSSGTTIGSSTGV
-1093 LKISKF
+1093 LKISRF

-1136 EGQKSVSIGQS
+1136 EGQKSVSIGQK
-1147 ATFKVAISA
+1147 AAFKVAISA
-1156 AEANPKAE
+1156 AEANPKAQ
-1164 FAVAANNGKADV
+1164 FAVAASNGAKDV
-1176 TFTATDDTCTV
+1176 TIASSTNDTCTV
-1187 TVPGEPSLVGK
+1187 NVPDDPALVGK
-1198 EIFVTARYACKD
+1198 EIFLTARYACKD
-1210 EDGNTHEV
+1210 DDGKEHEV
-1218 SAKYSFIITETA
+1218 SAKWSFIITETA

-1266 TAPAKGIDTKSDSIS
+1266 TAPAKVIDTKNENIT
-1281 LVISGGEEEPAAKDE
+1281 LTISGGEEEPAAKDE

-1305 EKPAEEPK
+1305 EKPAEGQAESAAKGEEPAEEPK

-1325 TEINTKNENIKLVIS
+1325 TEI
-1340 GGEEETAQPE
+1340 
-1350 EIQQAEQPE
+1350 
-1359 ETQKDEQSAEPAAEE
+1359 
-1374 KKTEIDTKNENIKLV
+1374 DTKNENITLV
-1389 ISGGDEEP
+1389 ISGGDEPEEKAESEKAEEP
-1397 VQTEKTKDEAP
+1397 APKTEE
-1408 AEAETEKETV
+1408 ETV
-1418 VVNEKE
+1418 VVSEKE
-1424 KKDAKEQKPDK
+1424 KKDDGKKQKPVK

-1440 AEIGV
+1440 ADIGV

-1460 YTFSAEVS
+1460 YAFTAEVS
-1468 CAVEGYDIVWSVY
+1468 CEVEGYEIVWSVY
-1481 CSDETVKAS
+1481 CSDESVKAS

-1495 LYVTENPTGEDQ
+1495 LYVTENPTGEEQ

-1523 SEGSYASFHV
+1523 SENSYASFHV

-1539 AKPRVIKESKP
+1539 AKPRVIKERKTSTDE
-1550 AEKESENGKAAEAEG
+1550 AEIGKSAEAEG
-1565 NKEPAKVEES
+1565 NTESALPEEPKQSE
-1575 KETVKP
+1575 P
-1581 ETTEPKKIYEDDR
+1581 TEPKKIYEDDR

>member
-42 LRLGPST
+42 LRLGPGT
-49 SYASQT
+49 NYASQT

-60 TVVTVLEKG
+60 TVVTVLEQG
-69 TVWTRIQAGTLT
+69 TVWTRIQAGTLS
-81 GYMMSKFLVSSD
+81 GYMMSKFLVSSG
-93 GSNSSS
+93 GSSTSS
-99 TPSLGT
+99 TPSLGS
-105 ATVYAGNGL
+105 ATVYAGNGK

-155 YMMTKYIALPAP
+155 YMMSKYIALPAP
-167 TPEPTPIPYSA
+167 TPAPTPVPYSA
-178 LNKVEL
+178 LSKVEL

-204 TVDYQWYRDEVG
+204 TVTYQWYRDKVG
-216 GTKLSTAAA
+216 GAKLSTAAA
-225 YTATTADVGH
+225 YTPTAADAGH
-235 KICLQVTGNGQWA
+235 KICVEVTGTGQWA
-248 GQKVSVL
+248 QQKVSVL
-255 SQPVTKERKVAGVM
+255 SQPVTKERKIVGVM
-269 IVNTNADHSAP
+269 IVNTNTDHTAP

-290 APSSATVT
+290 APSSATAT
-298 YSWRVAGVEKGKE
+298 YSWRVAGVEKGTE

-316 QASDSGKQIQVYATG
+316 QASDSNKQIQVYATG
-331 TGDFSGQA
+331 TGDFSGRA
-339 ASDMTSKVADALELK
+339 ASDMTSPVADALALK

-365 GQAITATVTPGSATA
+365 GQAVSASVTPSSATA

-385 VDGIKMGSGASY
+385 VDGIKMGTGATY

-406 VITVKATGTDKCAG
+406 AITVKATGTDKCAG
-420 TVESAASQPVKM
+420 TVESNASQPVKM
-432 VNLTKVSLD
+432 TNLTRVTMD
-441 SNAPVVGM
+441 SMTPAVGM
-449 TLTATAEPAEARTA
+449 TLTATAEPAEAMTA
-463 NSVLYYWY
+463 RSVAYYWY
-471 VSGEDKPVQS
+471 VSGEDKPVHYS
-481 DWSNKLTVKEAYAG
+481 WDNTFEVKAEHAG

-506 IYGGVVASAITSPV
+506 IYGGVVASAISSPV
-520 NSKYTLNGV
+520 NSKVTLNA
-529 SLTVTEPVV
+529 VTLSVTDPVV
-538 GDVITAV
+538 GDKITAV
-545 SDPQNL
+545 SDPANL
-551 SKADCLYLWQIG
+551 AKADCLYLWQIG

-568 STDNTYTVTSDD
+568 SADNTYKVTADD

-593 AAVTSAATAKVA
+593 AAVTSAATSAVVQ
-605 KSKLITGIYLY
+605 SKLITGIYLY

-640 VSAAESNCVKYSWR
+640 VSAAESNCVKYTWTR
-654 IANKEVSTNASYTIA
+654 TEADNKTTTNVGTGASYTVTA
-669 SDDAGKELAVF
+669 DDAGKKLTVK

-688 IKENTSGSHKDKD
+688 INNKEKYFT
-701 SGKVYLVARK
+701 VPTTVA
-711 NVDGGQPINVTL
+711 GGHAVNVTL
-723 TAAITPKVGQSPVL
+723 PASVIPKVGQSPVL
-737 SLPKNEEN
+737 KLNNNTAVWKDSTGKETN
-745 KVVWTDGKGNK
+745 VVYSAT
-756 QDVFYTANITWSPSL
+756 ITWSPSL
-771 SDNGTFRTGESYKAV
+771 SDNGTFRTGEKYTAV
-786 VNFTILTGGY
+786 VNFTSLTGGF

-801 SVKDVNGSSMV
+801 SVTDVDGSSV
-812 SASPVGNT
+812 VTASPVGNT
-820 VTLQFSAL
+820 VTLNFGQL
-828 TATQDVDNFCI
+828 TDKQEVDNFCI

-864 VAWQDEKGNAVTIF
+864 VAWQDESGKPVTVF

-894 EYTFPNSG
+894 EYTFPEG
-902 KSLFTVPGAVSAEY
+902 GTSLFTVPGAASAVY
-916 NKTGDHTATVTA
+916 QKTGDHTATVTA
-928 TFNPITTATKAE
+928 TFDPITTETKAE
-940 VYADRDSVTV
+940 VYADRTSVTV

-955 YVVCTAL
+955 YVVCTAM
-962 LSGFTGDQDSLTW
+962 LSGFSGDQDSLEW
-975 SWTLA
+975 KWTLA
-980 NGTADETKID
+980 NGTKDETGID
-990 QNGIVTIDADEKAGL
+990 QNGIVTIDADEKADL

-1018 AYSASTTI
+1018 LYSASATI
-1026 KTATDDSTGDL
+1026 KTVADSTPGDL
-1037 SPVVTIVKSVSE
+1037 TPVVTIVKSVSE

-1060 TVQNSNNETVR
+1060 TVQNSVNETVR
-1071 WSVEGVDGT
+1071 WSVEGVDGD

-1093 LKISKF
+1093 LKISRF

-1136 EGQKSVSIGQS
+1136 EGQKSVSIGQK
-1147 ATFKVAISA
+1147 AAFKVAISA
-1156 AEANPKAE
+1156 AEANPKAQ
-1164 FAVAANNGKADV
+1164 FAVAASNGATDV
-1176 TFTATDDTCTV
+1176 TIASSTNDTCTV
-1187 TVPGEPSLVGK
+1187 NVPDDPALVGK
-1198 EIFVTARYACKD
+1198 EIFLTARYACKD
-1210 EDGNTHEV
+1210 DDGKEHEV
-1218 SAKYSFIITETA
+1218 SAKWSFIITETA

-1266 TAPAKGIDTKSDSIS
+1266 TAPAKVIDTKNENIT
-1281 LVISGGEEEPAAKDE
+1281 LTISGGEEEPAAKDE

-1305 EKPAEEPK
+1305 EKPAEGQAESAAKGEEPAEEPK

-1325 TEINTKNENIKLVIS
+1325 TEI
-1340 GGEEETAQPE
+1340 
-1350 EIQQAEQPE
+1350 
-1359 ETQKDEQSAEPAAEE
+1359 
-1374 KKTEIDTKNENIKLV
+1374 DTKNENITLV
-1389 ISGGDEEP
+1389 ISGGDEPEEKAEP
-1397 VQTEKTKDEAP
+1397 EKAEEPAPKTEE
-1408 AEAETEKETV
+1408 ETV
-1418 VVNEKE
+1418 VVSEKE
-1424 KKDAKEQKPDK
+1424 KKDDGKKQKPVK

-1440 AEIGV
+1440 ADIGV

-1460 YTFSAEVS
+1460 YAFTAEVS
-1468 CAVEGYDIVWSVY
+1468 CEVEGYEIVWSVY
-1481 CSDETVKAS
+1481 CSDESVKAS

-1495 LYVTENPTGEDQ
+1495 LYVTENPTGEEQ

-1523 SEGSYASFHV
+1523 SENSYASFHV

-1539 AKPRVIKESKP
+1539 AKPRVIKERKTSTDE
-1550 AEKESENGKAAEAEG
+1550 AEIGKSAEAEG
-1565 NKEPAKVEES
+1565 NTEPALPEEPKQS
-1575 KETVKP
+1575 EP
-1581 ETTEPKKIYEDDR
+1581 TEPKKIYEDDR

>member
-42 LRLGPST
+42 LRLGPGT
-49 SYASQT
+49 NYASQT

-60 TVVTVLEKG
+60 TVVTVLEQG
-69 TVWTRIQAGTLT
+69 TVWTRIQAGALS
-81 GYMMSKFLVSSD
+81 GYMMSKFLVSSG
-93 GSNSSS
+93 GSSTSS
-99 TPSLGT
+99 TPSLGS
-105 ATVYAGNGL
+105 ATVYAGNGK

-155 YMMTKYIALPAP
+155 YMMSKYIALPAP
-167 TPEPTPIPYSA
+167 TPAPTPVPYSA
-178 LNKVEL
+178 LSKVEL

-204 TVDYQWYRDEVG
+204 TVTYQWYRDKVG
-216 GTKLSTAAA
+216 GAKLSTAAA
-225 YTATTADVGH
+225 YTPTAADAGH
-235 KICLQVTGNGQWA
+235 KICVEVTGTGQWA
-248 GQKVSVL
+248 QQKVSVL
-255 SQPVTKERKVAGVM
+255 SQPVTKERKIVGVM
-269 IVNTNADHSAP
+269 IVNTNTDHTAP

-290 APSSATVT
+290 APSSATAT
-298 YSWRVAGVEKGKE
+298 YSWRVAGVEKGTE

-316 QASDSGKQIQVYATG
+316 QASDSNKQIQVYATG
-331 TGDFSGQA
+331 TGDFSGRA
-339 ASDMTSKVADALELK
+339 ASDMTSPVADALALK

-365 GQAITATVTPGSATA
+365 GQAVSASVTPSSATA

-385 VDGIKMGSGASY
+385 VDGIKMGTGTTY

-406 VITVKATGTDKCAG
+406 AITVKATGTDKCAG
-420 TVESAASQPVKM
+420 TVESNASQPVKM
-432 VNLTKVSLD
+432 TNLTRVTMD
-441 SNAPVVGM
+441 SMTPAVGM
-449 TLTATAEPAEARTA
+449 TLTATAEPAEAMTA
-463 NSVLYYWY
+463 RSVTYYWY
-471 VSGEDKPVQS
+471 VSGEDKPVHEGW
-481 DWSNKLTVKEAYAG
+481 DNTFKVEEKYAG

-506 IYGGVVASAITSPV
+506 IYGGVVASAISSPV
-520 NSKYTLNGV
+520 NSKFTLNA
-529 SLTVTEPVV
+529 VTLSVTDPVV
-538 GDVITAV
+538 GDVITAQA
-545 SDPQNL
+545 DPKNL
-551 SKADCLYLWQIG
+551 PATECLYLWQIG

-568 STDNTYTVTSDD
+568 SADNTYTVTADD

-593 AAVTSAATAKVA
+593 AAVTSAATSAVLQ
-605 KSKLITGIYLY
+605 SKLITGIYLY

-640 VSAAESNCVKYSWR
+640 VSAAESNCVKYTWTR
-654 IANKEVSTNASYTIA
+654 TEADNKTKTPVGTAASYVVTA
-669 SDDAGKELAVF
+669 TDAGRLLTVK
-680 VEATGSYQ
+680 VEAQGNYA
-688 IKENTSGSHKDKD
+688 INNKDKYFTA
-701 SGKVYLVARK
+701 STTVA
-711 NVDGGQPINVTL
+711 GGNEVNITL
-723 TAAITPKVGQSPVL
+723 TDAIVPKVGQSPVL
-737 SLPKNEEN
+737 KLNN
-745 KVVWTDGKGNK
+745 NTAVWKDAAGKE
-756 QDVFYTANITWSPSL
+756 YTVTYSAAITWSPRL
-771 SDNGTFRTGESYKAV
+771 SDNGTFRTGVSYKAV
-786 VNFTILTGGY
+786 VNFTSLTGGF

-801 SVKDVNGSSMV
+801 SVKDVNGSSTV

-828 TATQDVDNFCI
+828 TDTQEVNNFCV

-853 AIRDCAQYKGT
+853 AISGNTQFDGT
-864 VAWQDEKGNAVTIF
+864 VKWQDESGHPVTVF

-888 SLTSAA
+888 SLTSGA
-894 EYTFPNSG
+894 EYTFPDGG
-902 KSLFTVPGAVSAEY
+902 KGLFTVPGAASAEY

-928 TFNPITTATKAE
+928 TFNPITTETRAE
-940 VYADRDSVTV
+940 VYADRTSVTV

-955 YVVCTAL
+955 YVVCTAM
-962 LSGFTGDQDSLTW
+962 LSGFSGDQDSLEW
-975 SWTLA
+975 KWTLA
-980 NGTADETKID
+980 NGTKDETGID
-990 QNGIVTIDADEKAGL
+990 QNGIVTIDADEKADL

-1012 TTVEGK
+1012 TTVDGK
-1018 AYSASTTI
+1018 LYSASATI
-1026 KTATDDSTGDL
+1026 KTVADSTPGDL
-1037 SPVVTIVKSVSE
+1037 TPVVTIVKSVSE

-1060 TVQNSNNETVR
+1060 TVQNSVNETVR
-1071 WSVEGVDGT
+1071 WSVEGVDGD
-1080 KSSGTTIGSSTGI
+1080 KSSGTTIGSSTGV
-1093 LKISKF
+1093 LKISRF

-1136 EGQKSVSIGQS
+1136 EGQKSVSIGQK
-1147 ATFKVAISA
+1147 AAFKVAISA
-1156 AEANPKAE
+1156 AEANPKAQ
-1164 FAVAANNGKADV
+1164 FAVAASNGATDV
-1176 TFTATDDTCTV
+1176 TIASFTNDTCTV
-1187 TVPGEPSLVGK
+1187 NVPDDPALVGK
-1198 EIFVTARYACKD
+1198 EIFLTARYACKD
-1210 EDGNTHEV
+1210 DDGKEHEV
-1218 SAKYSFIITETA
+1218 SAKWSFIITETA

-1305 EKPAEEPK
+1305 EKPAEGQAESAAKGEEPAEEPN

-1325 TEINTKNENIKLVIS
+1325 TEI
-1340 GGEEETAQPE
+1340 
-1350 EIQQAEQPE
+1350 
-1359 ETQKDEQSAEPAAEE
+1359 
-1374 KKTEIDTKNENIKLV
+1374 DTKNENITLV
-1389 ISGGDEEP
+1389 ISGGDEPEEKAEP
-1397 VQTEKTKDEAP
+1397 EKAEEPAPKTEE
-1408 AEAETEKETV
+1408 ETAV
-1418 VVNEKE
+1418 VSEKE
-1424 KKDAKEQKPDK
+1424 KKDDGKKQKPVK

-1440 AEIGV
+1440 ADIGV

-1460 YTFSAEVS
+1460 YAFTAEVS
-1468 CAVEGYDIVWSVY
+1468 CEVEGYEIVWSVY
-1481 CSDETVKAS
+1481 CTDESVKAS

-1495 LYVTENPTGEDQ
+1495 LYVTENPTGEEQ

-1523 SEGSYASFHV
+1523 SENSYASFHV

-1539 AKPRVIKESKP
+1539 AKPRVIKERKTSTDE
-1550 AEKESENGKAAEAEG
+1550 AEIGKSAEAEG
-1565 NKEPAKVEES
+1565 NTEPVLPEEPKQS
-1575 KETVKP
+1575 EP
-1581 ETTEPKKIYEDDR
+1581 TEPKKIYEDDR

>member
-69 TVWTRIQAGTLT
+69 TVWTRIQAGTLS
-81 GYMMSKFLVSSD
+81 GYMMSKFLVSSG
-93 GSNSSS
+93 GSSTSS
-99 TPSLGT
+99 TPSLGS
-105 ATVYAGNGL
+105 ATVYAGNGK

-184 NYEYPLVGDTLLA
+184 NYEYPLVGDTLTA
-197 TITPSQA
+197 TITPAQA
-204 TVDYQWYRDEVG
+204 TVDYQWYRDKVG

-545 SDPQNL
+545 SDPKNL

-593 AAVTSAATAKVA
+593 ATATSAATSAVL
-605 KSKLITGIYLY
+605 KSKNITGIYLY
-616 NETTKQNIGSAPQ
+616 NESTKQNIGSQPQ

-640 VSAAESNCVKYSWR
+640 SEAAASGCVKYTWTIGGKKSGTTT
-654 IANKEVSTNASYTIA
+654 SSYTIT
-669 SDDAGKELAVF
+669 SSDAGKEIIAK
-680 VEATGSYQ
+680 VEATGSYV
-688 IKENTSGSHKDKD
+688 INNNEKAFTAKTTVAGGNAVNVALTS
-701 SGKVYLVARK
+701 
-711 NVDGGQPINVTL
+711 
-723 TAAITPKVGQSPVL
+723 AITPKVGQSPVL
-737 SLPKNEEN
+737 KLNN
-745 KVVWTDGKGNK
+745 NTAVWKDATGKS
-756 QDVFYTANITWSPSL
+756 YTVTYSADITWSPSL

-786 VNFTILTGGY
+786 VNFTSLTGGY
-796 RLGTV
+796 RLGSV
-801 SVKDVNGSSMV
+801 SVKDVNGSSTV

-853 AIRDCAQYKGT
+853 DIRDCAQYKGT
-864 VAWQDEKGNAVTIF
+864 VAWQDESGKAVTIF

-940 VYADRDSVTV
+940 VYADRSSVTV

-990 QNGIVTIDADEKAGL
+990 QNGIVTVDADEKAGL

-1026 KTATDDSTGDL
+1026 KTATDNSTGDL
-1037 SPVVTIVKSVSE
+1037 APVVTIVKSVSE

-1156 AEANPKAE
+1156 SEAHPKAE
-1164 FAVAANNGKADV
+1164 FAVAASNGKADV
-1176 TFTATDDTCTV
+1176 TATPVDNTTCTV
-1187 TVPGEPSLVGK
+1187 KVPAEPSLVGK

-1281 LVISGGEEEPAAKDE
+1281 LVISGGEEEPAAKGE

-1325 TEINTKNENIKLVIS
+1325 TEIDTKNENIKLVIS
-1340 GGEEETAQPE
+1340 GGEEETVQPE
-1350 EIQQAEQPE
+1350 EIQPAEQPK

-1374 KKTEIDTKNENIKLV
+1374 KKTEIDTKNENIQLV
-1389 ISGGDEEP
+1389 ISGGDEETAQP
-1397 VQTEKTKDEAP
+1397 EETKDEAP

-1424 KKDAKEQKPDK
+1424 KKDAKEQKPVK

>member
-42 LRLGPST
+42 LRLGPGT
-49 SYASQT
+49 NYASQT

-60 TVVTVLEKG
+60 TVVTVLEQG
-69 TVWTRIQAGTLT
+69 TVWTRIQAGTLS
-81 GYMMSKFLVSSD
+81 GYMMSKFLVSSG
-93 GSNSSS
+93 GSSTSS
-99 TPSLGT
+99 TPSLGS
-105 ATVYAGNGL
+105 ATVYAGNGK

-155 YMMTKYIALPAP
+155 YMMSKYIALPAP
-167 TPEPTPIPYSA
+167 TPAPTPIPYSA
-178 LNKVEL
+178 LSKVEL

-204 TVDYQWYRDEVG
+204 TVTYQWYRDKVG

-235 KICLQVTGNGQWA
+235 KICVEVTGTGQWA
-248 GQKVSVL
+248 EQKVSVL
-255 SQPVTKERKVAGVM
+255 SQPVTKERKIAGVM
-269 IVNTNADHSAP
+269 IVNTNTDHTAP

-290 APSSATVT
+290 APSSATAT
-298 YSWRVAGVEKGKE
+298 YSWRVAGVEKGTE

-316 QASDSGKQIQVYATG
+316 QASDSNKQIQVYATG
-331 TGDFSGQA
+331 TGDFSGRA
-339 ASDMTSKVADALELK
+339 ASDMTSPVADALALK

-365 GQAITATVTPGSATA
+365 GQAVSASVTPSSATA

-385 VDGIKMGSGASY
+385 VDGIKMGTGATY

-406 VITVKATGTDKCAG
+406 AITVKATGTDKCAG
-420 TVESAASQPVKM
+420 TVESNASQPVKM
-432 VNLTKVSLD
+432 TNLTRVTMD
-441 SNAPVVGM
+441 SMTPAVGM
-449 TLTATAEPAEARTA
+449 TLTATAEPAEAMTA
-463 NSVLYYWY
+463 RSVAYYWY
-471 VSGEDKPVQS
+471 VSGEDKPVHYS
-481 DWSNKLTVKEAYAG
+481 WDNTFKVEEKYAG

-506 IYGGVVASAITSPV
+506 IYGGVVASAISSPV
-520 NSKYTLNGV
+520 NSKVTLNA
-529 SLTVTEPVV
+529 VTLSVTDPVV

-545 SDPQNL
+545 SDPANL
-551 SKADCLYLWQIG
+551 AKNDCLYLWQIG

-568 STDNTYTVTSDD
+568 SADNTYKVTADD

-593 AAVTSAATAKVA
+593 AAVTSAATSAVLQ
-605 KSKLITGIYLY
+605 SKLITGIYLY

-629 VGQTISVKVNP
+629 VGQKISVKVNP
-640 VSAAESNCVKYSWR
+640 VSAAESNCVKYTWTR
-654 IANKEVSTNASYTIA
+654 TEADNKTTTNVGSDASYDVTA
-669 SDDAGKELAVF
+669 DDAGKKLTVK

-688 IKENTSGSHKDKD
+688 INNKEKCFT
-701 SGKVYLVARK
+701 VPTTVA
-711 NVDGGQPINVTL
+711 GGHAVNVTL
-723 TAAITPKVGQSPVL
+723 PASIVPKVGQSPVL
-737 SLPKNEEN
+737 KLNNNTAVWKDANGKETN
-745 KVVWTDGKGNK
+745 VVYSAT
-756 QDVFYTANITWSPSL
+756 ITWSPSL
-771 SDNGTFRTGESYKAV
+771 SDNGTFRTGEKYTAV
-786 VNFTILTGGY
+786 VNFTSLTGGF

-801 SVKDVNGSSMV
+801 SVPDVVDGTV
-812 SASPVGNT
+812 VTASPVGNT
-820 VTLQFSAL
+820 VTLNFGQL
-828 TATQDVDNFCI
+828 TATQEVDNFCI

-846 KGKTPVT
+846 AGKTPVT
-853 AIRDCAQYKGT
+853 AIRNNTQFRGT
-864 VAWQDEKGNAVTIF
+864 VAWQDEDGYAVTTF
-878 EANKVYKAVI
+878 EANKKYKAVI
-888 SLTSAA
+888 SLTTKDKDTGKFI
-894 EYTFPNSG
+894 YTFPTG
-902 KSLFTVPGAVSAEY
+902 GTSLFTVPGAASTEY
-916 NKTGDHTATVTA
+916 HRIDESTATVTA
-928 TFNPITTATKAE
+928 TFDPITTETKAE
-940 VYADRDSVTV
+940 IYADRTSVTV

-955 YVVCTAL
+955 YVVCTAM
-962 LSGFTGDQDSLTW
+962 LSGFSGDQDSLEW
-975 SWTLA
+975 KWTLA
-980 NGTADETKID
+980 NGTKDETGID
-990 QNGIVTIDADEKAGL
+990 QNGIVTIDADEKADL

-1018 AYSASTTI
+1018 LYSASATI
-1026 KTATDDSTGDL
+1026 KTVADSTSSDVT
-1037 SPVVTIVKSVSE
+1037 PVVTIVKSVSE

-1060 TVQNSNNETVR
+1060 TVQNSVNETVR
-1071 WSVEGVDGT
+1071 WSVEGVDGD

-1126 AEAPISITFV
+1126 AEAPIGITFV

-1147 ATFKVAISA
+1147 ATFKVAVSTSA
-1156 AEANPKAE
+1156 ADPKAE
-1164 FAVAANNGKADV
+1164 FAVAASNGKADV
-1176 TFTATDDTCTV
+1176 TFTATNDTCTV
-1187 TVPGEPSLVGK
+1187 TVPNDPALVGK
-1198 EIFVTARYACKD
+1198 EIFVTARYTET
-1210 EDGNTHEV
+1210 EDGKAHEV
-1218 SAKYSFIITETA
+1218 SAKWSFIITETA

-1266 TAPAKGIDTKSDSIS
+1266 TAPAKVIDTKNENIT
-1281 LVISGGEEEPAAKDE
+1281 LTISGGEEEPAAKDE

-1305 EKPAEEPK
+1305 EKPAEGQAESAAKGEEPAEEPK

-1325 TEINTKNENIKLVIS
+1325 TEI
-1340 GGEEETAQPE
+1340 
-1350 EIQQAEQPE
+1350 
-1359 ETQKDEQSAEPAAEE
+1359 
-1374 KKTEIDTKNENIKLV
+1374 DTKNENITLV
-1389 ISGGDEEP
+1389 ISGGDEPEEKAEP
-1397 VQTEKTKDEAP
+1397 EKAEEPAPKTEE
-1408 AEAETEKETV
+1408 ETV
-1418 VVNEKE
+1418 VVSEKE
-1424 KKDAKEQKPDK
+1424 KKDDGKKQKPVK

-1440 AEIGV
+1440 ADIGV

-1460 YTFSAEVS
+1460 YAFTAEVS
-1468 CAVEGYDIVWSVY
+1468 CEVEGYEIVWSVY
-1481 CSDETVKAS
+1481 CSDESVKAS

-1495 LYVTENPTGEDQ
+1495 LYVTENPTGEEQ

-1523 SEGSYASFHV
+1523 SENSYASFHV

-1539 AKPRVIKESKP
+1539 AKPRVIKERKTSTDE
-1550 AEKESENGKAAEAEG
+1550 AEIGKSAEAEG
-1565 NKEPAKVEES
+1565 NTEPALPEEPKQS
-1575 KETVKP
+1575 EP
-1581 ETTEPKKIYEDDR
+1581 TEPKKIYEDDR

>member
-42 LRLGPST
+42 LRLGPGT
-49 SYASQT
+49 NYASQT

-60 TVVTVLEKG
+60 TVVTVLEQG
-69 TVWTRIQAGTLT
+69 TIWTRIQAGTLS
-81 GYMMSKFLVSSD
+81 GYMMSKFLVSSS
-93 GSNSSS
+93 GSS
-99 TPSLGT
+99 TSSAPSLGS
-105 ATVYAGNGL
+105 ATVFAGNGL

-167 TPEPTPIPYSA
+167 TPAPTPIPYSA
-178 LNKVEL
+178 LTKVEL

-197 TITPSQA
+197 TVTPAHA
-204 TVDYQWYRDEVG
+204 TVTYQWYRDSVG
-216 GTKLSTAAA
+216 GKKLSTAAA
-225 YTATTADVGH
+225 YTPTAADAGH
-235 KICLQVTGNGQWA
+235 KICVEVTGTGQWA
-248 GQKVSVL
+248 EQKVSVL
-255 SQPVTKERKVAGVM
+255 SQPVTKERKIAGVM
-269 IVNTNADHSAP
+269 IVNTNTDHTAP

-290 APSSATVT
+290 APSSATAT
-298 YSWRVAGVEKGKE
+298 YSWRVAGVEKGTE

-316 QASDSGKQIQVYATG
+316 QASDSNKQIQVYATG

-339 ASDMTSKVADALELK
+339 ASDMTAPVADALALK

-365 GQAITATVTPGSATA
+365 GQAVSASVTPSSATA

-385 VDGIKMGSGASY
+385 VDGIKMGTGATY

-406 VITVKATGTDKCAG
+406 AITVKATGTDKCAG
-420 TVESAASQPVKM
+420 TVESNASQPVKM
-432 VNLTKVSLD
+432 TNLTRVTMD
-441 SNAPVVGM
+441 SMTPAVGM
-449 TLTATAEPAEARTA
+449 TLTATAEPAEAVTA
-463 NSVLYYWY
+463 DSVLYYWY
-471 VSGEDKPVQS
+471 ISGQDESVQKGW
-481 DWSNKLTVKEAYAG
+481 DNTFEVKAEHAG

-506 IYGGVVASAITSPV
+506 IYGGVVASAISSPV
-520 NSKYTLNGV
+520 NSKFTLNA
-529 SLTVTEPVV
+529 VTLSVTDPVV
-538 GDVITAV
+538 GDKITAV
-545 SDPQNL
+545 SDPKNL
-551 SKADCLYLWQIG
+551 PATECLYLWQIG

-568 STDNTYTVTSDD
+568 SADPTYTVQPDD

-593 AAVTSAATAKVA
+593 AAVTSAATNKVL
-605 KSKLITGIYLY
+605 KEKKITGAYLY
-616 NETTKQNIGSAPQ
+616 NETTQQNIGNKPQ
-629 VGQTISVKVNP
+629 VGQTISAKVTP
-640 VSAAESNCVKYSWR
+640 ASAAESGFVTYQWYIDSV
-654 IANKEVSTNASYTIA
+654 EVAGATGSSYTIK
-669 SDDAGKELAVF
+669 DENAGKTIYAKVQG
-680 VEATGSYQ
+680 TGSYGTDELKTNSTQ
-688 IKENTSGSHKDKD
+688 VENGKPIK
-701 SGKVYLVARK
+701 
-711 NVDGGQPINVTL
+711 VTL
-723 TAAITPKVGQSPVL
+723 PDGVTPKVGQSPVL
-737 SLPKNEEN
+737 AVKRIAVAEP
-745 KVVWTDGKGNK
+745 DGKPLMGSNGK
-756 QDVFYTANITWSPSL
+756 PITELDCYATITWSPSL

-786 VNFTILTGGY
+786 VNFTILTGGF

-820 VTLQFSAL
+820 VTLKFSAL
-828 TATQDVDNFCI
+828 TDKQEVDNFCI

-864 VAWQDEKGNAVTIF
+864 VAWQDEKGNAVTVF

-902 KSLFTVPGAVSAEY
+902 KSLFTVPGAASAVY
-916 NKTGDHTATVTA
+916 QKTGDHTATVTA
-928 TFNPITTATKAE
+928 TFDPITTETKAE
-940 VYADRDSVTV
+940 IYADRTSVTV

-955 YVVCTAL
+955 YVVCTAM
-962 LSGFTGDQDSLTW
+962 LSGFSGDQDSLEW
-975 SWTLA
+975 KWTLA
-980 NGTADETKID
+980 NGTKDETGID
-990 QNGIVTIDADEKAGL
+990 QNGIVTIDADEKADL

-1018 AYSASTTI
+1018 LYSASATI
-1026 KTATDDSTGDL
+1026 KTVADSTPGDL
-1037 SPVVTIVKSVSE
+1037 TPVVTIVKSVSE
-1049 LQAGKETTFIA
+1049 LQAGKDTTFIA
-1060 TVQNSNNETVR
+1060 TVQNSVNETVR
-1071 WSVEGVDGT
+1071 WSVEGVDGD
-1080 KSSGTTIGSSTGI
+1080 KSSGTTIGSSTGV
-1093 LKISKF
+1093 LKISRF

-1136 EGQKSVSIGQS
+1136 EGQKSVSIGQK
-1147 ATFKVAISA
+1147 AAFKVAISA
-1156 AEANPKAE
+1156 AEANPKAQ
-1164 FAVAANNGKADV
+1164 FAVAASNGATDV
-1176 TFTATDDTCTV
+1176 TIASSTNDTCTV
-1187 TVPGEPSLVGK
+1187 NVPDDPALVGK
-1198 EIFVTARYACKD
+1198 EIFLTARYACKD
-1210 EDGNTHEV
+1210 DDGKEHEV
-1218 SAKYSFIITETA
+1218 SAKWSFIITETA

-1266 TAPAKGIDTKSDSIS
+1266 TAPAKVIDTKNENIT
-1281 LVISGGEEEPAAKDE
+1281 LTISGGEEEPAAKDE

-1305 EKPAEEPK
+1305 EKPAEGQAESAAKGEEPAEEPK

-1325 TEINTKNENIKLVIS
+1325 TEI
-1340 GGEEETAQPE
+1340 
-1350 EIQQAEQPE
+1350 
-1359 ETQKDEQSAEPAAEE
+1359 
-1374 KKTEIDTKNENIKLV
+1374 DTKNENITLV
-1389 ISGGDEEP
+1389 ISGGDEPEEKAESEKAEEP
-1397 VQTEKTKDEAP
+1397 APKTEE
-1408 AEAETEKETV
+1408 ETV
-1418 VVNEKE
+1418 VVSEKE
-1424 KKDAKEQKPDK
+1424 KKDDGKKQKPVK

-1440 AEIGV
+1440 ADIGV

-1460 YTFSAEVS
+1460 YAFTAEVS
-1468 CAVEGYDIVWSVY
+1468 CEVEGYEIVWSVY
-1481 CSDETVKAS
+1481 CSDESVKAS

-1495 LYVTENPTGEDQ
+1495 LYVTENPTGEEQ

-1523 SEGSYASFHV
+1523 SENSYASFHV

-1539 AKPRVIKESKP
+1539 AKPRVIKERKTSTDE
-1550 AEKESENGKAAEAEG
+1550 AEIGKSAEAEG
-1565 NKEPAKVEES
+1565 NTESALPEEPKQSE
-1575 KETVKP
+1575 P
-1581 ETTEPKKIYEDDR
+1581 TEPKKIYEDDR

>member
-42 LRLGPST
+42 LRLGPGT
-49 SYASQT
+49 NYASQT

-60 TVVTVLEKG
+60 TVVTVLEQG
-69 TVWTRIQAGTLT
+69 TVWTRIQAGTLS
-81 GYMMSKFLVSSD
+81 GYMMSKFLVSSG
-93 GSNSSS
+93 GSSTSS
-99 TPSLGT
+99 TPSLGS
-105 ATVYAGNGL
+105 ATVYAGNGK

-155 YMMTKYIALPAP
+155 YMMSKYIALPAP
-167 TPEPTPIPYSA
+167 TPAPTPIPYSA
-178 LNKVEL
+178 LTKVEL

-204 TVDYQWYRDEVG
+204 TVTYQWYRDKVG

-235 KICLQVTGNGQWA
+235 KICVEVTGTGQWA
-248 GQKVSVL
+248 EQKVSVL
-255 SQPVTKERKVAGVM
+255 SQPVTKERKIAGVM
-269 IVNTNADHSAP
+269 IVNTNTDHTAP

-290 APSSATVT
+290 APSSATAT
-298 YSWRVAGVEKGKE
+298 YSWRVAGVEKGTE

-316 QASDSGKQIQVYATG
+316 QASDSNKQIQVYATG
-331 TGDFSGQA
+331 TGDFSGRA
-339 ASDMTSKVADALELK
+339 ASDMTSPVADALALK

-365 GQAITATVTPGSATA
+365 GQAVSASVTPSSATA

-385 VDGIKMGSGASY
+385 VDGIKMGTGATY

-406 VITVKATGTDKCAG
+406 AITVKATGTDKCAG
-420 TVESAASQPVKM
+420 TVESNASQPVKM
-432 VNLTKVSLD
+432 TNLTRVTMD
-441 SNAPVVGM
+441 SMTPAVGM
-449 TLTATAEPAEARTA
+449 TLTATAEPAEAMTA
-463 NSVLYYWY
+463 RSVAYYWY
-471 VSGEDKPVQS
+471 VSGEDKPVHYS
-481 DWSNKLTVKEAYAG
+481 WDNTFEVKAEHAG

-506 IYGGVVASAITSPV
+506 IYGGVVASAISSPV
-520 NSKYTLNGV
+520 NSKVTLNA
-529 SLTVTEPVV
+529 VTLSVTDPVV
-538 GDVITAV
+538 GDVITAQA
-545 SDPQNL
+545 DPKNL
-551 SKADCLYLWQIG
+551 PATECLYLWQIG

-568 STDNTYTVTSDD
+568 SADPTYTVRPDD

-593 AAVTSAATAKVA
+593 AAVTSAATSAVLE
-605 KSKLITGIYLY
+605 SKLITGIYLY

-640 VSAAESNCVKYSWR
+640 VSAAESTKVKYTWTR
-654 IANKEVSTNASYTIA
+654 TEADNKTKTPVGTAASYVVTA
-669 SDDAGKELAVF
+669 ADAGRLLTVK
-680 VEATGSYQ
+680 VEAQGNYA
-688 IKENTSGSHKDKD
+688 INNKDKYFTA
-701 SGKVYLVARK
+701 STTVA
-711 NVDGGQPINVTL
+711 GGNEVNITL
-723 TAAITPKVGQSPVL
+723 TDAIVPKVGQSPVL
-737 SLPKNEEN
+737 KLNN
-745 KVVWTDGKGNK
+745 NTAVWKDAAGKE
-756 QDVFYTANITWSPSL
+756 YTVTYSATITWSPSL
-771 SDNGTFRTGESYKAV
+771 SDNGTFRTGEKYTAV
-786 VNFTILTGGY
+786 VNFTSLTGGF

-801 SVKDVNGSSMV
+801 SVKDVNGSSTV

-820 VTLQFSAL
+820 VTLKFSAL
-828 TATQDVDNFCI
+828 TDKQEVDNFCI

-864 VAWQDEKGNAVTIF
+864 VAWQDEKGNAVTVF

-902 KSLFTVPGAVSAEY
+902 KSLFTVPGAASAVY
-916 NKTGDHTATVTA
+916 QKTGDHTATVTA
-928 TFNPITTATKAE
+928 TFDPITTETKAE
-940 VYADRDSVTV
+940 IYADRTSVTV

-955 YVVCTAL
+955 YVVCTAM
-962 LSGFTGDQDSLTW
+962 LSGFSGDQDSLEW
-975 SWTLA
+975 KWTLA
-980 NGTADETKID
+980 NGTKDETGID
-990 QNGIVTIDADEKAGL
+990 QNGIVTIDADEKADL

-1026 KTATDDSTGDL
+1026 KTVADSTPGDL
-1037 SPVVTIVKSVSE
+1037 TPVVTIVKSVSE

-1060 TVQNSNNETVR
+1060 TVQNSVNETVR
-1071 WSVEGVDGT
+1071 WSVEGVDGD
-1080 KSSGTTIGSSTGI
+1080 KSSGTTIGSSTGV
-1093 LKISKF
+1093 LKISRF

-1126 AEAPISITFV
+1126 AEAPIGITFV
-1136 EGQKSVSIGQS
+1136 EGQKSVSIGQK
-1147 ATFKVAISA
+1147 AAFKVAISA
-1156 AEANPKAE
+1156 AEANPKAQ
-1164 FAVAANNGKADV
+1164 FAVAASNGATDV
-1176 TFTATDDTCTV
+1176 TIASSTNDTCTV
-1187 TVPGEPSLVGK
+1187 NVPDDPALVGK
-1198 EIFVTARYACKD
+1198 EIFLTARYACKD
-1210 EDGNTHEV
+1210 DDGKEHEV
-1218 SAKYSFIITETA
+1218 SAKWSFIITETA

-1266 TAPAKGIDTKSDSIS
+1266 TAPAKVIDTKSDSIS

-1305 EKPAEEPK
+1305 EKPAEGQAESAAKGEEPAEEPK

-1325 TEINTKNENIKLVIS
+1325 TEI
-1340 GGEEETAQPE
+1340 
-1350 EIQQAEQPE
+1350 
-1359 ETQKDEQSAEPAAEE
+1359 
-1374 KKTEIDTKNENIKLV
+1374 DTKNENITLV
-1389 ISGGDEEP
+1389 ISGGDEPEEKAEP
-1397 VQTEKTKDEAP
+1397 EKAEEPAPKTEE
-1408 AEAETEKETV
+1408 ETAV
-1418 VVNEKE
+1418 VSEKE
-1424 KKDAKEQKPDK
+1424 KKDDGKKQKPVK

-1440 AEIGV
+1440 ADIGV

-1460 YTFSAEVS
+1460 YAFTAEVS
-1468 CAVEGYDIVWSVY
+1468 CEVEGYEIVWSVY
-1481 CSDETVKAS
+1481 CSDESVKAS

-1495 LYVTENPTGEDQ
+1495 LYVTENPTGEEQ

-1523 SEGSYASFHV
+1523 SENSYASFHV

-1539 AKPRVIKESKP
+1539 AKPRVIKERKTSTDE
-1550 AEKESENGKAAEAEG
+1550 AEIGKSAEAEG
-1565 NKEPAKVEES
+1565 NTEPALPEEPKQS
-1575 KETVKP
+1575 EP
-1581 ETTEPKKIYEDDR
+1581 TEPKKIYEDDR

>member
-1 MKKIV
+1 MSTEIKTQVVVLGAGPAGYSAAFRCADLGLETVIV
-6 VTLLLAAILLTM
+6 ERYNTLGGVCLNVGCIPSKALLHVAKVIEEAK
-18 TPMSATLAEASYATV
+18 ALAEHGIVFGEPKTDIDKIRTWKEKV
-33 QSGNQYGVR
+33 INQ
-42 LRLGPST
+42 
-49 SYASQT
+49 
-55 TLPSG
+55 
-60 TVVTVLEKG
+60 
-69 TVWTRIQAGTLT
+69 LT
-81 GYMMSKFLVSSD
+81 GGL
-93 GSNSSS
+93 
-99 TPSLGT
+99 
-105 ATVYAGNGL
+105 AGMAKGRKVKVVNGL
-114 RTWLRTAPNGRRLGL
+114 GKFTGANTLEVEGENGKTVINF
-129 YSDGT
+129 DNA
-134 PLTILGY
+134 I
-141 KGEWTRVMIGSSVG
+141 IAAGSRP
-155 YMMTKYIALPAP
+155 IQLPF
-167 TPEPTPIPYSA
+167 IPH
-178 LNKVEL
+178 ED
-184 NYEYPLVGDTLLA
+184 PRIWD
-197 TITPSQA
+197 
-204 TVDYQWYRDEVG
+204 
-216 GTKLSTAAA
+216 ST
-225 YTATTADVGH
+225 
-235 KICLQVTGNGQWA
+235 
-248 GQKVSVL
+248 
-255 SQPVTKERKVAGVM
+255 
-269 IVNTNADHSAP
+269 
-280 LAGDILKAVV
+280 
-290 APSSATVT
+290 
-298 YSWRVAGVEKGKE
+298 
-311 ATYVV
+311 
-316 QASDSGKQIQVYATG
+316 
-331 TGDFSGQA
+331 
-339 ASDMTSKVADALELK
+339 DALELK

-481 DWSNKLTVKEAYAG
+481 GWSNTYTVEDKYVG

-580 VGKQIRVTLKYNG
+580 VDKQIRVTLKYNG
-593 AAVTSAATAKVA
+593 ATATSAATNKVL
-605 KSKLITGIYLY
+605 KSKNITGIYLY
-616 NETTKQNIGSAPQ
+616 NESTKQNIGSQPQ

-640 VSAAESNCVKYSWR
+640 SEAAASGCVKYTWTR
-654 IANKEVSTNASYTIA
+654 TEADNKTTTNVGNAASYVVTA
-669 SDDAGKELAVF
+669 SDAGRPLTVT
-680 VEATGSYQ
+680 VEAQGSYV
-688 IKENTSGSHKDKD
+688 INNKDK
-701 SGKVYLVARK
+701 SFKASTTVAGG
-711 NVDGGQPINVTL
+711 NAVDVVL
-723 TAAITPKVGQSPVL
+723 TSDITPKVGQSPAL
-737 SLPKNEEN
+737 KLNN
-745 KVVWTDGKGNK
+745 HTAVWKDSEGKS
-756 QDVFYTANITWSPSL
+756 YTVTYSADITWSPSL

-828 TATQDVDNFCI
+828 TATQEVDNFCI

-940 VYADRDSVTV
+940 VYADRSSVTV

-990 QNGIVTIDADEKAGL
+990 QNGIVTVDADEKAGL

-1060 TVQNSNNETVR
+1060 TVQNSVNETVR
-1071 WSVEGVDGT
+1071 WSVEGVDGD

-1156 AEANPKAE
+1156 SEANPKAE

-1176 TFTATDDTCTV
+1176 TFTATDDTCVV

-1210 EDGNTHEV
+1210 EDGKEHEV

-1281 LVISGGEEEPAAKDE
+1281 LVISGGEEEPAAKGE
-1296 ESKEAPETE
+1296 ESKEAPET
-1305 EKPAEEPK
+1305 
-1313 AEEKPAEPAVRK
+1313 EEKPAEPAVRK

-1350 EIQQAEQPE
+1350 EIQPAEQPE

-1389 ISGGDEEP
+1389 ISGGDAEP

-1424 KKDAKEQKPDK
+1424 KKDAKEQKPVK